1 MKAEAK
7 KRLTKFVNSLFSVV
21 LVVGLLPTWALSN
34 PQQAYAAA
42 ADYTVTAT
50 VDGLDDDT
58 LPVLVGGTDFTP
70 GQPVNADPVY
80 YTDADGNTP
89 LADLAAQKAKQG
101 LSLKWTDAETGK
113 DFSWTETPINKSYE
127 VEGSWVQT
135 QCTVTVNA
143 NDGGKTA
150 KQEVTVP
157 WGKSYASVKGG
168 APATPTYSGWQFLGW
183 YTQDGKQYDFNS
195 KVTES
200 LVVEAK
206 WAVADV
212 TVVPT
217 TNPDN
222 DIDQNLSGT
231 CWVGAT
237 WSWHPAQF
245 ALSNFSGKLAGVTAT
260 GYCADRSA
268 APASNV
274 QATYSATLRSVN
286 KETGE
291 VVYDLYITPPDAT
304 NGKDRNQYGLIGYQ
318 HISAQITLIKN
329 FGGWL
334 EINKSSSNPAISDN
348 NDCYDLEGAEYAVF
362 NQSNQAVA
370 KLTTDANGYAKS
382 GLLPSGEY
390 TVKELKAPKG
400 YALDEEGHQ
409 VRITSGQTTTSN
421 LADEPQNDP
430 AEILLGK
437 YDGETTY
444 NPDENGNL
452 PIGGAKLY
460 GAQYSIEYYDG
471 YYNTEADAQ
480 ASGNPT
486 RKWVMQTNQRG
497 RIIFVNA
504 EKTFD
509 VTDSNGNVIATLPY
523 KVSGDDFYKPDGIPT
538 LPLGTVVIKEIK
550 APNGYNLPEPF
561 GMPQTY
567 VRQITADSTTEEVS
581 SFNSPEQPEPVLRS
595 DVEFTKAASDD
606 SHSLAGV
613 PFKITSKTTH
623 ESHVIVTDENG
634 KASTKASWNKHTQDT
649 NGNDWIM
656 SEDAEGVQGFVAKL
670 LDAAK
675 VLNPTCGVWF
685 GQYTENGETKITD
698 PDDERGALPYDEYT
712 LEELP
717 CDVNAGYQLIK
728 KDFTISRDN
737 SFNADNTVNLGTL
750 TDQDV
755 SISTQAYD
763 KADGDQE
770 VVAEPDVTVVDK
782 VSCDNLQ
789 KGTEYIINGT
799 LMDKATGKPYVDAAG
814 NEVHG
819 SVTFT
824 AKSQEQDA
832 YVEFTFDGSN
842 LTDST
847 ELVVFETIATTENP
861 DRILDNHED
870 INDLGQTVTVKPPV
884 IGTIATDGIDNDKQV
899 VKDTEM
905 VVTDTVAYYGLTPG
919 KQYTLKG
926 ELMDKATGTVL
937 KDAAGNPV
945 TAEKQF
951 TPNATAGTVEIQFT
965 FDGSNL
971 KKDQNLVAFEHVL
984 TKGKEIA
991 THAEITDIPQ
1001 TVTVIEPSIKTTAK
1015 SSQAGHENSDNVVRD
1030 TTATVKDTVE
1040 YKNLV
1045 PGKEYTLI
1053 GKMMDKATGAALLK
1067 ADGTEATG
1075 KATFTPETAN
1085 GNATVEITFDCADLD
1100 GHSLVAFEK
1109 LYRGETTIASHED
1122 IDDVDQ
1128 TVKVDTPLVE
1138 TTATS
1143 SQAGHEGDHNVVR
1156 DTTATVVDTVHYE
1169 GLVIGKTYTVTGKL
1183 MDKSTGKAFVTA
1195 AGNEVTATKE
1205 FTPKAADGDVT
1216 LEFTL
1221 DTSDLEGKELVA
1233 FEKVS
1238 QDGKEIGVHEDI
1250 TDDSQTIKVVP
1261 PTIKTTAT
1269 SNQAG
1274 HEGDKNLVR
1283 DTEATLTDTVKYEG
1297 LVTGKTYTFTGK
1309 VIDKVTGKTLLN
1321 ADGSEVTVSKTITA
1335 DDTYGTVE
1343 LEFTVNCASLDGH
1356 DLVVFEKVYQD
1367 SKEVGSHEDL
1377 NDGDQTVKVVSP
1389 ELATTAIDGIDGDK
1403 NVVKDP
1409 EAEVTDTVE
1418 YKGLVTGKEY
1428 TVTGTIMDKA
1438 TGNPYIDPSTGKEIT
1453 GETTFTP
1460 DDTYG
1465 TVDVKFAFDASQLDE
1480 NSQLVVFEK
1489 ISRNGEEVGGHED
1502 IDDEAQAV
1510 SIIVPEIHTN
1520 AADGLDGDKEVIAD
1534 HKATVV
1540 DTVSY
1545 EKLVPG
1551 KTYVVSGTLMVKET
1565 GEALLDAEGNPVT
1578 ASTEFVPEAPEGTVD
1593 VVFTFDSDL
1602 LAGKE
1607 LVAFE
1612 KLYRNQIEIT
1622 VHEDIDD
1629 EDQTT
1634 TVVPPQ
1640 IGTTATDTADGD
1652 KHMAADPESSITDEI
1667 QYKNLVPGDEYMVAG
1682 ILMDKSTGLP
1692 LLSGEGASAVS
1703 TEDLQKFTDELMA
1716 ACGLDGGSDTVTVD
1730 DQAFGEGFEVTATDN
1745 GYEYTD
1751 ELGVKHVL
1759 AKGDE
1764 GWKLT
1769 ELEGTI
1775 ETEVGTYTDD
1785 QVTVTKGEA
1794 TLPLN
1799 PDYEAIA
1806 KVMQENPDIVSCL
1819 SIQKTTFT
1827 PEEQTGSVSMDFPIN
1842 SIYNEDTETVVFEFL
1857 FKGSELIAHESDI
1870 DNEGQTVEIVTPK
1883 LSTTATDKTDG
1894 DHTLLPSR
1902 EATVVDHVEYTD
1914 LIPGKEYTIEG
1925 VLMDKSTGTEL
1936 IVGDGKVTAVATF
1949 VPNHADGSVD
1959 LEFTFDAS
1967 ELGGKDLVAFEVA
1980 YKDGIQIA
1988 DHQDINDE
1996 GQTVSV
2002 SPVVDNG
2009 QDTPGDGYSKTGVDM
2024 TLVYALIAALV
2035 ALAGGAGAYA
2045 LRQRKLAAAEG
2056 KEEDG
2061 SDKE

>member
-7 KRLTKFVNSLFSVV
+7 KRLTQFVNSLFAVV

-34 PQQAYAAA
+34 PQQAYAAP

-80 YTDADGNTP
+80 YTDANGNTP

-101 LSLKWTDAETGK
+101 LSLKWIDAETGK

-127 VEGSWVQT
+127 VEGTWVQT

-168 APATPTYSGWQFLGW
+168 APATPTYTGWQFLGW
-183 YTQDGKQYDFNS
+183 YTKDGKQYDFNS
-195 KVTES
+195 TVTES
-200 LVVEAK
+200 VVVEAK

-217 TNPDN
+217 TNPDA
-222 DIDQNLSGT
+222 DVDQTLSGT
-231 CWVGAT
+231 CWIGAT

-245 ALSNFSGKLAGVTAT
+245 ALSNFSGKLAGVSAT

-268 APASNV
+268 APASNM
-274 QATYSATLRSVN
+274 QATYSATLKSVN
-286 KETGE
+286 VETGE

-318 HISAQITLIKN
+318 HISAQVTLIKN
-329 FGGWL
+329 FGGWI
-334 EINKSSSNPAISDN
+334 EVNKSSSNPAISDN

-370 KLTTDANGYAKS
+370 KLTTDKNGYAKS

-409 VRITSGQTTTSN
+409 VRVTSGQTTTSN
-421 LADEPQNDP
+421 LVDKPQSDP
-430 AEILLGK
+430 VGTLLGK
-437 YDGETTY
+437 YDGEKTY
-444 NPDENGNL
+444 NGEKNL
-452 PIGGAKLY
+452 PLGSASLY
-460 GAQYSIEYYDG
+460 GAQYSVEYYDG
-471 YYNTEADAQ
+471 YYDSVADAE

-486 RKWVMQTNQRG
+486 RKWVLQTDEDG
-497 RIIFVNA
+497 YVNLRYA
-504 EKTFD
+504 DQSFEVHD
-509 VTDSNGNVIATLPY
+509 ANGNVTATLPY
-523 KVSGDDFYKPDGIPT
+523 KVSGDDFYRAANGAIS
-538 LPLGTVVIKEIK
+538 LPLGTAVIKEIK
-550 APNGYNLPEPF
+550 APKGYNLPKPF
-561 GMPQTY
+561 GMDQSF
-567 VRQITADSTTEEVS
+567 VRQITVDGNIDVVHSYNA
-581 SFNSPEQPEPVLRS
+581 PEQAEPVFRS
-595 DVEFTKAASDD
+595 DLEFTKAASDD

-613 PFKITSKTTH
+613 PFKITSKTTG

-656 SEDAEGVQGFVAKL
+656 SEDTEGIQGFVAKL

-675 VLNPTCGVWF
+675 VLDPTCGVWF
-685 GQYTENGETKITD
+685 GQYTDGDETKITD

-717 CDVNAGYQLIK
+717 CDANAGYQLIK
-728 KDFTISRDN
+728 KDFTVSRDN
-737 SFNADNTVNLGTL
+737 TFNADNTVNLGTL

-782 VSCDNLQ
+782 VSCDNIQ

-832 YVEFTFDGSN
+832 FVEFTFDGSN

-847 ELVVFETIATTENP
+847 ELVVFETIATTESP

-926 ELMDKATGTVL
+926 ELMDKATGAVL

-951 TPNATAGTVEIQFT
+951 IPNATAGTVEILFT
-965 FDGSNL
+965 FNGSNL
-971 KKDQNLVAFEHVL
+971 KKDQSLVAFEHVL

-1015 SSQAGHENSDNVVRD
+1015 SSQAGHEGDKNVVRD

-1053 GKMMDKATGAALLK
+1053 GKMMDKATGNALLK
-1067 ADGTEATG
+1067 ADGSEVTG
-1075 KATFTPETAN
+1075 KATFTPESSN
-1085 GNATVEITFDCADLD
+1085 GTATVEITFDCADLD

-1122 IDDVDQ
+1122 IDD
-1128 TVKVDTPLVE
+1128 
-1138 TTATS
+1138 
-1143 SQAGHEGDHNVVR
+1143 
-1156 DTTATVVDTVHYE
+1156 
-1169 GLVIGKTYTVTGKL
+1169 
-1183 MDKSTGKAFVTA
+1183 
-1195 AGNEVTATKE
+1195 
-1205 FTPKAADGDVT
+1205 
-1216 LEFTL
+1216 
-1221 DTSDLEGKELVA
+1221 
-1233 FEKVS
+1233 
-1238 QDGKEIGVHEDI
+1238 
-1250 TDDSQTIKVVP
+1250 
-1261 PTIKTTAT
+1261 
-1269 SNQAG
+1269 
-1274 HEGDKNLVR
+1274 
-1283 DTEATLTDTVKYEG
+1283 
-1297 LVTGKTYTFTGK
+1297 
-1309 VIDKVTGKTLLN
+1309 
-1321 ADGSEVTVSKTITA
+1321 
-1335 DDTYGTVE
+1335 
-1343 LEFTVNCASLDGH
+1343 
-1356 DLVVFEKVYQD
+1356 
-1367 SKEVGSHEDL
+1367 
-1377 NDGDQTVKVVSP
+1377 GDQTVTVISP

-1428 TVTGTIMDKA
+1428 KITGTIMDKA

-1489 ISRNGEEVGGHED
+1489 ISRNGEEIGGHEDIDDGDQTVTVISPELATTAIDGIDGDKNVVKDPEAEVTDTVEYKGLVTGKEYKITGTIMDKATGNPYIDPSTGKEITGETTFTPDDTYGTVDVKFAFDASQLDENSQLVVFEKISRNGEEIGGHED

-1510 SIIVPEIHTN
+1510 SIVVPEIHTN

-1534 HKATVV
+1534 HKASVV

-1545 EKLVPG
+1545 DNLVPG
-1551 KTYVVSGTLMVKET
+1551 KEYKVSGTLMVKET
-1565 GEALLDAEGNPVT
+1565 GEALLDVDGNPVT
-1578 ASTEFVPEAPEGTVD
+1578 ASTTFTPEKPKGSVD
-1593 VVFTFDSDL
+1593 VVFEFDADL
-1602 LAGKE
+1602 LAGKK

-1667 QYKNLVPGDEYMVAG
+1667 QYKNLVPGDEYQVAG
-1682 ILMDKSTGLP
+1682 ILMDKATGLP
-1692 LLSGEGASAVS
+1692 LLSGEGASAIS
-1703 TEDLQKFTDELMA
+1703 AEDLQKFADDLKA
-1716 ACGLDGGSDTVTVD
+1716 ACELDSADMSNSK
-1730 DQAFGEGFEVTATDN
+1730 E
-1745 GYEYTD
+1745 
-1751 ELGVKHVL
+1751 
-1759 AKGDE
+1759 
-1764 GWKLT
+1764 
-1769 ELEGTI
+1769 I
-1775 ETEVGTYTDD
+1775 GTYTDD
-1785 QVTVTKGEA
+1785 QVKLTKD
-1794 TLPLN
+1794 TPVLPLN

-1819 SIQKTTFT
+1819 SIQKKTFT
-1827 PEEQTGSVSMDFPIN
+1827 PEEQSGTVSMDFPIN

-1857 FKGSELIAHESDI
+1857 FKGSELIANESDI
-1870 DNEGQTVEIVTPK
+1870 QNEGQTVEIVTPK

-1925 VLMDKSTGTEL
+1925 VLMDKATGTEL

-1949 VPNHADGSVD
+1949 VPNKANGSVD

-1967 ELGGKDLVAFEVA
+1967 ELGGKDLVAFEIA

-1988 DHQDINDE
+1988 DHQDIDDE
-1996 GQTVSV
+1996 AQTVTV
-2002 SPVVDNG
+2002 SEPDDNTF
-2009 QDTPGDGYSKTGVDM
+2009 DTPGGDGYSKTGVDM
-2024 TLVYALIAALV
+2024 TLIYALIAALI

-2045 LRQRKLAAAEG
+2045 YRHRKLAAAEG
-2056 KEEDG
+2056 KTDGESDEE
-2061 SDKE
+2061 

>member
-1 MKAEAK
+1 MKAETK
-7 KRLTKFVNSLFSVV
+7 KRLTQFVNSLFAVV

-34 PQQAYAAA
+34 PQQAYAAP

-80 YTDADGNTP
+80 YTDANGNTP

-101 LSLKWTDAETGK
+101 LSLKWIDAKTGK

-127 VEGSWVQT
+127 VEGTWVQT

-168 APATPTYSGWQFLGW
+168 APATPTYTGWQFLGW
-183 YTQDGKQYDFNS
+183 YTKDGKQYDFNS

-200 LVVEAK
+200 VVVEAK

-217 TNPDN
+217 TNPDA
-222 DIDQNLSGT
+222 DVDQTLSGT
-231 CWVGAT
+231 CWIGAT

-245 ALSNFSGKLAGVTAT
+245 ALSNFSGKLAGVSAT

-268 APASNV
+268 APPSNV
-274 QATYSATLRSVN
+274 QATYSATLKSVN
-286 KETGE
+286 VETGE

-318 HISAQITLIKN
+318 HISAQVTLIKN
-329 FGGWL
+329 FGGWI
-334 EINKSSSNPAISDN
+334 EVNKSSSNPAISDN

-370 KLTTDANGYAKS
+370 KLTTNANGYAKS

-409 VRITSGQTTTSN
+409 VRVTSGQTTTSN
-421 LADEPQNDP
+421 LVDMPQCDP
-430 AEILLGK
+430 VGTLLGK
-437 YDGETTY
+437 YDGEKTY
-444 NPDENGNL
+444 NGEKNL
-452 PIGGAKLY
+452 PLGSASLY
-460 GAQYSIEYYDG
+460 GAQYSVEYYDG
-471 YYNTEADAQ
+471 YYDSVADAE

-486 RKWVMQTNQRG
+486 RKWVLQTDEDGYINLRYADQS
-497 RIIFVNA
+497 FEVHDA
-504 EKTFD
+504 
-509 VTDSNGNVIATLPY
+509 NGNVTATLPY
-523 KVSGDDFYKPDGIPT
+523 KVSGDDFYRAANGAIS
-538 LPLGTVVIKEIK
+538 LPLGTAVIKEIK
-550 APNGYNLPEPF
+550 APKGYNLPKPF
-561 GMPQTY
+561 GMDQSF
-567 VRQITADSTTEEVS
+567 VRQITGDGNMDVVHSYNA
-581 SFNSPEQPEPVLRS
+581 PEQAEPVFRS
-595 DVEFTKAASDD
+595 DLEFTKAASDD

-613 PFKITSKTTH
+613 PFKITSKTTG

-634 KASTKASWNKHTQDT
+634 KASTEASWNKHTQDT

-656 SEDAEGVQGFVAKL
+656 SEDVEGIQGFVAKL

-675 VLNPTCGVWF
+675 VLDPTCGVWF
-685 GQYTENGETKITD
+685 GQYTDGDETKITD
-698 PDDERGALPYDEYT
+698 PDDERGALPYDEYI

-717 CDVNAGYQLIK
+717 CDANTGYQLIK
-728 KDFTISRDN
+728 KDFTVSRDN

-832 YVEFTFDGSN
+832 YVEFSFDGSN
-842 LTDST
+842 LMDST
-847 ELVVFETIATTENP
+847 ELVVFEDLATTESP
-861 DRILDNHED
+861 DRILADHKELS
-870 INDLGQTVTVKPPV
+870 DLGQTVTVKPPV

-926 ELMDKATGTVL
+926 ELMDKATGAVL

-951 TPNATAGTVEIQFT
+951 TPNATAGTVELQFS

-984 TKGKEIA
+984 TKDKEIA
-991 THAEITDIPQ
+991 THAEINDIPQ

-1045 PGKEYTLI
+1045 PGKEYTLV
-1053 GKMMDKATGAALLK
+1053 GKMMDKATGTALLK

-1075 KATFTPETAN
+1075 KAIFTPETAN
-1085 GNATVEITFDCADLD
+1085 GTATVEITFDCADLD

-1109 LYRGETTIASHED
+1109 LYRGEITIASHED

-1143 SQAGHEGDHNVVR
+1143 SQAGHD
-1156 DTTATVVDTVHYE
+1156 
-1169 GLVIGKTYTVTGKL
+1169 
-1183 MDKSTGKAFVTA
+1183 
-1195 AGNEVTATKE
+1195 
-1205 FTPKAADGDVT
+1205 
-1216 LEFTL
+1216 
-1221 DTSDLEGKELVA
+1221 
-1233 FEKVS
+1233 
-1238 QDGKEIGVHEDI
+1238 
-1250 TDDSQTIKVVP
+1250 
-1261 PTIKTTAT
+1261 
-1269 SNQAG
+1269 
-1274 HEGDKNLVR
+1274 GDKNIVR
-1283 DTEATLTDTVKYEG
+1283 DTEATLTDTVESKG
-1297 LVTGKTYTFTGK
+1297 LVTGKEYTFTGT
-1309 VIDKVTGKTLLN
+1309 VIDKVTGKALLN
-1321 ADGSEVTVSKTITA
+1321 ADGSEVTASKTIKA
-1335 DDTYGTVE
+1335 ADTYGTVE
-1343 LEFTVNCASLDGH
+1343 LEFTLNCASLDGH
-1356 DLVVFEKVYQD
+1356 ELVVFEKIYQD
-1367 SKEVGSHEDL
+1367 GKEIGSHEDL
-1377 NDGDQTVKVVSP
+1377 NDGDQTVTVISP

-1428 TVTGTIMDKA
+1428 KITGTIMDKA

-1460 DDTYG
+1460 DDTCG

-1489 ISRNGEEVGGHED
+1489 ISRNGEEIGGHED

-1510 SIIVPEIHTN
+1510 SIVVPEIHTN

-1545 EKLVPG
+1545 ENLVPG
-1551 KTYVVSGTLMVKET
+1551 KEYKVSGTLMVKET
-1565 GEALLDAEGNPVT
+1565 GEALLDADGNPVT
-1578 ASTEFVPEAPEGTVD
+1578 ASTTFTPEKPEGSVD
-1593 VVFTFDSDL
+1593 VVLEFDADL
-1602 LAGKE
+1602 LAGKK

-1667 QYKNLVPGDEYMVAG
+1667 QFKNLVPGDEYQVAG
-1682 ILMDKSTGLP
+1682 ILMDKATGLP
-1692 LLSGEGASAVS
+1692 LLSGEGASAIS
-1703 TEDLQKFTDELMA
+1703 AEDLQKFADDLKA
-1716 ACGLDGGSDTVTVD
+1716 ACGLDSGDVSAIEIDGK
-1730 DQAFGEGFEVTATDN
+1730 AFGDGHEVKLVAGKYEWSDDN
-1745 GYEYTD
+1745 GSGQYLEKTD
-1751 ELGVKHVL
+1751 
-1759 AKGDE
+1759 D
-1764 GWKLT
+1764 GWKLV
-1769 ELEGTI
+1769 EFSDSADMSNSNEI
-1775 ETEVGTYTDD
+1775 GTYTDD
-1785 QVTVTKGEA
+1785 QVKLTKD
-1794 TLPLN
+1794 TPVLPLN

-1819 SIQKTTFT
+1819 SIQKKTFT
-1827 PEEQTGSVSMDFPIN
+1827 PEEQSGTVSMDFPIN

-1857 FKGSELIAHESDI
+1857 FKGSELIANESDI
-1870 DNEGQTVEIVTPK
+1870 QNEGQTVEIVTPK

-1925 VLMDKSTGTEL
+1925 VLMDKATGTEL

-1949 VPNHADGSVD
+1949 VPNKANGSVD

-1988 DHQDINDE
+1988 DHQDIDDK

-2002 SPVVDNG
+2002 SEPDDNTF
-2009 QDTPGDGYSKTGVDM
+2009 DTTDGDGYSKTGVDM
-2024 TLVYALIAALV
+2024 TLIYALIAALV

-2045 LRQRKLAAAEG
+2045 YRHRKLAAVEG
-2056 KEEDG
+2056 KTDGESDEE
-2061 SDKE
+2061 

>member
-7 KRLTKFVNSLFSVV
+7 KRLTQFVNSLFAVV

-34 PQQAYAAA
+34 PQQAYAAP

-80 YTDADGNTP
+80 YTDENGNTP

-168 APATPTYSGWQFLGW
+168 APSTPTYTGWQFLGW

-195 KVTES
+195 TVTES
-200 LVVEAK
+200 VVVEAK

-217 TNPDN
+217 TNPDA
-222 DIDQNLSGT
+222 DVDQTLSGT
-231 CWVGAT
+231 CWIGAT

-245 ALSNFSGKLAGVTAT
+245 ALSNFSGKLAGVSAT

-274 QATYSATLRSVN
+274 QATYSATLKSVN
-286 KETGE
+286 VETGE

-318 HISAQITLIKN
+318 HISAQVTLIKN
-329 FGGWL
+329 FGGWV
-334 EINKSSSNPAISDN
+334 EINKSSSNPAISDG
-348 NDCYDLEGAEYAVF
+348 NDCYDLAGAEYAVY
-362 NQSNQAVA
+362 NSSNQAVA
-370 KLTTDANGYAKS
+370 KLTTDENGYAKS

-421 LADEPQNDP
+421 LVDEPQNDP
-430 AEILLGK
+430 AAILLGK

-471 YYNTEADAQ
+471 YYNTEAEAQ

-497 RIIFVNA
+497 RIIFANA

-567 VRQITADSTTEEVS
+567 VRQITADGTTEKVS

-613 PFKITSKTTH
+613 PFKITSKTTT

-656 SEDAEGVQGFVAKL
+656 SEDAEGIQGFVAKL

-675 VLNPTCGVWF
+675 VLDPTCGVWF
-685 GQYTENGETKITD
+685 GQYTDGDETKITD

-717 CDVNAGYQLIK
+717 CDANAGYQLIK
-728 KDFTISRDN
+728 KDFTVSRDN
-737 SFNADNTVNLGTL
+737 SFNVDNTVNLGTL

-782 VSCDNLQ
+782 VSCDNIQ

-832 YVEFTFDGSN
+832 YVEFSFDGSN

-847 ELVVFETIATTENP
+847 ELVVFEDLATTDNP
-861 DRILDNHED
+861 DRILADHKELSD
-870 INDLGQTVTVKPPV
+870 QGQTVTVKPPV

-905 VVTDTVAYYGLTPG
+905 IVTDTVAYYGLTPG
-919 KQYTLKG
+919 KQYMLKG
-926 ELMDKATGTVL
+926 ELMDKATGAVL

-951 TPNATAGTVEIQFT
+951 IPNATAGTVEIQFT
-965 FDGSNL
+965 FNGSNL
-971 KKDQNLVAFEHVL
+971 KKDQSLVAFEHVL

-1015 SSQAGHENSDNVVRD
+1015 SSQAGHEGDKNVVRD

-1053 GKMMDKATGAALLK
+1053 GKMMDKATGNALLK
-1067 ADGTEATG
+1067 ADGSEVTG
-1075 KATFTPETAN
+1075 KATFTPESSN
-1085 GNATVEITFDCADLD
+1085 GTATVEITFDCADLD

-1143 SQAGHEGDHNVVR
+1143 SQAGHD
-1156 DTTATVVDTVHYE
+1156 
-1169 GLVIGKTYTVTGKL
+1169 
-1183 MDKSTGKAFVTA
+1183 
-1195 AGNEVTATKE
+1195 
-1205 FTPKAADGDVT
+1205 
-1216 LEFTL
+1216 
-1221 DTSDLEGKELVA
+1221 
-1233 FEKVS
+1233 
-1238 QDGKEIGVHEDI
+1238 
-1250 TDDSQTIKVVP
+1250 
-1261 PTIKTTAT
+1261 
-1269 SNQAG
+1269 
-1274 HEGDKNLVR
+1274 GDKNIVR
-1283 DTEATLTDTVKYEG
+1283 DTEATLTDTVEYKG
-1297 LVTGKTYTFTGK
+1297 LVTGKEYTFTGT
-1309 VIDKVTGKTLLN
+1309 VIDKVTGKALLN
-1321 ADGSEVTVSKTITA
+1321 ADGSEVTASKTIKA
-1335 DDTYGTVE
+1335 ADTYGTVE
-1343 LEFTVNCASLDGH
+1343 LEFTLNCASLDGH
-1356 DLVVFEKVYQD
+1356 ELVVFEKIYQD
-1367 SKEVGSHEDL
+1367 GKEIGSHEDL
-1377 NDGDQTVKVVSP
+1377 NDGDQTVTVISP
-1389 ELATTAIDGIDGDK
+1389 ELTTTAIDGIDGDK

-1428 TVTGTIMDKA
+1428 KITGTIMDKA

-1465 TVDVKFAFDASQLDE
+1465 TVDVKFAFDASLLDE

-1489 ISRNGEEVGGHED
+1489 ISRNGEEIGGHED

-1510 SIIVPEIHTN
+1510 SIVVPEIHTN

-1540 DTVSY
+1540 DSISY
-1545 EKLVPG
+1545 DNLVPG
-1551 KTYVVSGTLMVKET
+1551 KEYKVSGTLMVKET
-1565 GEALLDAEGNPVT
+1565 GKALLDADGNPIT
-1578 ASTEFVPEAPEGTVD
+1578 ASTTFTPEKPNGSVD
-1593 VVFTFDSDL
+1593 VVFEFDADL
-1602 LAGKE
+1602 LAGKK

-1612 KLYRNQIEIT
+1612 KLLRNGIEIT
-1622 VHEDIDD
+1622 FHEDIDD
-1629 EDQTT
+1629 EDQTVE
-1634 TVVPPQ
+1634 VVPPEV
-1640 IGTTATDTADGD
+1640 GTTATDTADGD
-1652 KHMAADPESSITDEI
+1652 KHMSADPESSITDEI
-1667 QYKNLVPGDEYMVAG
+1667 AYKNLIPGDEYQVAG
-1682 ILMDKSTGLP
+1682 ILMDKATGLP
-1692 LLSGEGASAVS
+1692 LLSGEGAPAIPA
-1703 TEDLQKFTDELMA
+1703 EDLQKFTDDLKA
-1716 ACGLDGGSDTVTVD
+1716 ACGLGSGNVSAIEVDGK
-1730 DQAFGEGFEVTATDN
+1730 AFGEGHEVKLVAGKYEWSDDN
-1745 GYEYTD
+1745 GSGQYLEKTD
-1751 ELGVKHVL
+1751 
-1759 AKGDE
+1759 D
-1764 GWKLT
+1764 GWKLV
-1769 ELEGTI
+1769 EFSDSADMSNSKEI
-1775 ETEVGTYTDD
+1775 GTYTDD
-1785 QVTVTKGEA
+1785 QVKLTKD
-1794 TLPLN
+1794 TPVLPLN

-1819 SIQKTTFT
+1819 SIQKKTFT
-1827 PEEQTGSVSMDFPIN
+1827 PEEQSGTVSMDFPIN

-1857 FKGSELIAHESDI
+1857 FKGSELIANESDI
-1870 DNEGQTVEIVTPK
+1870 QNEGQTVEIVTPK

-1949 VPNHADGSVD
+1949 VPNKANGSVD

-1988 DHQDINDE
+1988 DHQDIDDK

-2002 SPVVDNG
+2002 SEPDDNTF
-2009 QDTPGDGYSKTGVDM
+2009 DTPDGDGYSKTGVDM
-2024 TLVYALIAALV
+2024 TLIYALIAALV

-2045 LRQRKLAAAEG
+2045 YRHRKLAAVEG
-2056 KEEDG
+2056 KTDGKSDEE
-2061 SDKE
+2061 

>member
-1 MKAEAK
+1 M
-7 KRLTKFVNSLFSVV
+7 
-21 LVVGLLPTWALSN
+21 
-34 PQQAYAAA
+34 
-42 ADYTVTAT
+42 
-50 VDGLDDDT
+50 
-58 LPVLVGGTDFTP
+58 
-70 GQPVNADPVY
+70 
-80 YTDADGNTP
+80 
-89 LADLAAQKAKQG
+89 
-101 LSLKWTDAETGK
+101 SLKWIDAETGK

-127 VEGSWVQT
+127 VEGTWVQT

-168 APATPTYSGWQFLGW
+168 APATPTYTGWQFLGW
-183 YTQDGKQYDFNS
+183 YTKDGKQYDFNS
-195 KVTES
+195 TVTES
-200 LVVEAK
+200 VVVEAK

-217 TNPDN
+217 TNPYADV
-222 DIDQNLSGT
+222 DQTLSGT
-231 CWVGAT
+231 CWIGAT

-245 ALSNFSGKLAGVTAT
+245 ALSNFSGKLAGVSAT

-274 QATYSATLRSVN
+274 QATYSATLKSVN
-286 KETGE
+286 VETGE

-318 HISAQITLIKN
+318 HISAQVTLIKN
-329 FGGWL
+329 FGGWV
-334 EINKSSSNPAISDN
+334 EINKSSSNPAISDG
-348 NDCYDLEGAEYAVF
+348 NDCYDLAGAEYAVY
-362 NQSNQAVA
+362 NSSNQAVA
-370 KLTTDANGYAKS
+370 KLTTDENGYAKS

-421 LADEPQNDP
+421 LVDKPQSDP
-430 AEILLGK
+430 VGALLGK
-437 YDGETTY
+437 YDGEKTY
-444 NPDENGNL
+444 TGEGNL
-452 PIGGAKLY
+452 PLGSAKLY

-471 YYNTEADAQ
+471 YYNTEAEAQ

-486 RKWVMQTNQRG
+486 RKWILQTDEDG
-497 RIIFVNA
+497 YVNLRYA
-504 EKTFD
+504 DQSFD
-509 VTDSNGNVIATLPY
+509 VHDADGNVIATLPY
-523 KVSGDDFYKPDGIPT
+523 KVSGDDFYRAANGAIS
-538 LPLGTVVIKEIK
+538 LPLGTAIIKEIK
-550 APNGYNLPEPF
+550 APQGYNLPQPF
-561 GMPQTY
+561 GMDQVF
-567 VRQITADSTTEEVS
+567 VRQITSDGNLDVVHSYNAPEVA
-581 SFNSPEQPEPVLRS
+581 EPIMRS

-613 PFKITSKTTH
+613 PFKITSKTTT

-656 SEDAEGVQGFVAKL
+656 SEDAEGIQGFVAKL

-675 VLNPTCGVWF
+675 VLDPTCGVWF
-685 GQYTENGETKITD
+685 GQYTDGDETKITD

-717 CDVNAGYQLIK
+717 CDANAGYQLIK
-728 KDFTISRDN
+728 KDFTVSRDN
-737 SFNADNTVNLGTL
+737 TFNADNTVNLGTL

-755 SISTQAYD
+755 SITTQAYD

-770 VVAEPDVTVVDK
+770 VVAEPDVTVIDK
-782 VSCDNLQ
+782 ISCDNLQ

-832 YVEFTFDGSN
+832 YVEFSFDGSN

-847 ELVVFETIATTENP
+847 ELVVFEDLATTDNP
-861 DRILDNHED
+861 DRILADHKELSD
-870 INDLGQTVTVKPPV
+870 QGQTVTVKPPV

-905 VVTDTVAYYGLTPG
+905 IVTDTVAYYGLTPG
-919 KQYTLKG
+919 KQYMLKG
-926 ELMDKATGTVL
+926 ELMDKATGAVL

-984 TKGKEIA
+984 TKDKEIA
-991 THAEITDIPQ
+991 THAEINDIPQ
-1001 TVTVIEPSIKTTAK
+1001 TVTVI
-1015 SSQAGHENSDNVVRD
+1015 
-1030 TTATVKDTVE
+1030 
-1040 YKNLV
+1040 
-1045 PGKEYTLI
+1045 
-1053 GKMMDKATGAALLK
+1053 
-1067 ADGTEATG
+1067 
-1075 KATFTPETAN
+1075 
-1085 GNATVEITFDCADLD
+1085 
-1100 GHSLVAFEK
+1100 
-1109 LYRGETTIASHED
+1109 
-1122 IDDVDQ
+1122 
-1128 TVKVDTPLVE
+1128 
-1138 TTATS
+1138 
-1143 SQAGHEGDHNVVR
+1143 
-1156 DTTATVVDTVHYE
+1156 
-1169 GLVIGKTYTVTGKL
+1169 
-1183 MDKSTGKAFVTA
+1183 
-1195 AGNEVTATKE
+1195 
-1205 FTPKAADGDVT
+1205 
-1216 LEFTL
+1216 
-1221 DTSDLEGKELVA
+1221 
-1233 FEKVS
+1233 
-1238 QDGKEIGVHEDI
+1238 
-1250 TDDSQTIKVVP
+1250 
-1261 PTIKTTAT
+1261 
-1269 SNQAG
+1269 
-1274 HEGDKNLVR
+1274 
-1283 DTEATLTDTVKYEG
+1283 
-1297 LVTGKTYTFTGK
+1297 
-1309 VIDKVTGKTLLN
+1309 
-1321 ADGSEVTVSKTITA
+1321 
-1335 DDTYGTVE
+1335 
-1343 LEFTVNCASLDGH
+1343 
-1356 DLVVFEKVYQD
+1356 
-1367 SKEVGSHEDL
+1367 
-1377 NDGDQTVKVVSP
+1377 SP

-1428 TVTGTIMDKA
+1428 KITGTIMDKA

-1489 ISRNGEEVGGHED
+1489 ISRNGEEIGGHED

-1510 SIIVPEIHTN
+1510 SIVVPEIHTN

-1545 EKLVPG
+1545 ENLVPG
-1551 KTYVVSGTLMVKET
+1551 KEYKVSGTLMVKET
-1565 GEALLDAEGNPVT
+1565 GEALLDADGNPIT
-1578 ASTEFVPEAPEGTVD
+1578 ASTTFTPEKPEGSVD
-1593 VVFTFDSDL
+1593 VVFEFDADL
-1602 LAGKE
+1602 LAGKK

-1667 QYKNLVPGDEYMVAG
+1667 QFKNLVPGDEYQVAG
-1682 ILMDKSTGLP
+1682 ILMDKATGLP
-1692 LLSGEGASAVS
+1692 LLSGEGASAIS
-1703 TEDLQKFTDELMA
+1703 AEDLQKFADDLKA
-1716 ACGLDGGSDTVTVD
+1716 ACGLDSGDVSAIEIDGK
-1730 DQAFGEGFEVTATDN
+1730 AFGDGHEVKLVAGKYEWSDDN
-1745 GYEYTD
+1745 GSGQYLEKTD
-1751 ELGVKHVL
+1751 
-1759 AKGDE
+1759 D
-1764 GWKLT
+1764 GWKLV
-1769 ELEGTI
+1769 EFSDSADMSNSKEI
-1775 ETEVGTYTDD
+1775 GTYTDD
-1785 QVTVTKGEA
+1785 QVKLTKD
-1794 TLPLN
+1794 TPVLPLN

-1806 KVMQENPDIVSCL
+1806 KAMQENPDIVSCL
-1819 SIQKTTFT
+1819 SIQKKTFT
-1827 PEEQTGSVSMDFPIN
+1827 PEEQSGTVSMDFPIN

-1870 DNEGQTVEIVTPK
+1870 KNKGQTVEIVTPK

-1902 EATVVDHVEYTD
+1902 ETTVVDHVEYTD

-1949 VPNHADGSVD
+1949 VPNKANGSVD

-1988 DHQDINDE
+1988 DHQDIDDE

-2002 SPVVDNG
+2002 SEPDDNTV
-2009 QDTPGDGYSKTGVDM
+2009 DTPDGDGYSKTGVDM
-2024 TLVYALIAALV
+2024 TLIYALIAALV

-2045 LRQRKLAAAEG
+2045 YRHRKLAAVEG
-2056 KEEDG
+2056 KTDGESDEE
-2061 SDKE
+2061 

>member
-7 KRLTKFVNSLFSVV
+7 KRLTQFVNSLFAVV

-34 PQQAYAAA
+34 PQQAYAAP

-50 VDGLDDDT
+50 VDGLGVDT

-70 GQPVNADPVY
+70 GQPVNADPVC
-80 YTDADGNTP
+80 YTDANGNTP

-101 LSLKWTDAETGK
+101 LSLKWIDAETGK

-127 VEGSWVQT
+127 VEGTWVQT

-168 APATPTYSGWQFLGW
+168 APATPTYTGWQFLGW
-183 YTQDGKQYDFNS
+183 YTEDGKQYDFNS
-195 KVTES
+195 TVTES
-200 LVVEAK
+200 VVVEAK

-217 TNPDN
+217 TNPYADV
-222 DIDQNLSGT
+222 DQTLSGT
-231 CWVGAT
+231 CWIGAT

-245 ALSNFSGKLAGVTAT
+245 ALSNFSGKLAGVSAT

-274 QATYSATLRSVN
+274 QATYSATLKSVN
-286 KETGE
+286 VETGE

-318 HISAQITLIKN
+318 HISAQVTLIKN
-329 FGGWL
+329 FGGWV
-334 EINKSSSNPAISDN
+334 EINKSSSNPAISDG
-348 NDCYDLEGAEYAVF
+348 NDCYDLAGAEYAVY
-362 NQSNQAVA
+362 NSSNQAVA
-370 KLTTDANGYAKS
+370 KLTTDENGYAKS

-421 LADEPQNDP
+421 LVDNPQSDP
-430 AEILLGK
+430 VGALLGK
-437 YDGETTY
+437 YDGEKTY
-444 NPDENGNL
+444 TGEGNL
-452 PIGGAKLY
+452 PLGSAKLY

-471 YYNTEADAQ
+471 YYNTEAEAQ

-486 RKWVMQTNQRG
+486 RKWILQTDEDG
-497 RIIFVNA
+497 YVNLRYA
-504 EKTFD
+504 DQSFD
-509 VTDSNGNVIATLPY
+509 VHDADGNVIATLPY
-523 KVSGDDFYKPDGIPT
+523 KVSGDDFYRDANGAIS
-538 LPLGTVVIKEIK
+538 LPLGTAIIKEIK
-550 APNGYNLPEPF
+550 APQGYNLPQPF
-561 GMPQTY
+561 GMDQVF
-567 VRQITADSTTEEVS
+567 VRQITSDGNLDVVHSYNAPEVA
-581 SFNSPEQPEPVLRS
+581 EPIMRS

-656 SEDAEGVQGFVAKL
+656 SEDTEGIQGFVAKL

-675 VLNPTCGVWF
+675 VLDPTCGVWF
-685 GQYTENGETKITD
+685 GQYTDGDETKITD

-717 CDVNAGYQLIK
+717 CDANAGYQLIK
-728 KDFTISRDN
+728 KDFTVSRDN
-737 SFNADNTVNLGTL
+737 TFNADNTVNLGTL

-782 VSCDNLQ
+782 VSCDNIQ

-832 YVEFTFDGSN
+832 YVEFSFDGSN

-847 ELVVFETIATTENP
+847 ELVMFEDLATTDNP
-861 DRILDNHED
+861 DRILADHKELSD
-870 INDLGQTVTVKPPV
+870 QGQTVTVKPPV

-899 VKDTEM
+899 VKD
-905 VVTDTVAYYGLTPG
+905 
-919 KQYTLKG
+919 
-926 ELMDKATGTVL
+926 
-937 KDAAGNPV
+937 
-945 TAEKQF
+945 
-951 TPNATAGTVEIQFT
+951 
-965 FDGSNL
+965 
-971 KKDQNLVAFEHVL
+971 
-984 TKGKEIA
+984 
-991 THAEITDIPQ
+991 
-1001 TVTVIEPSIKTTAK
+1001 
-1015 SSQAGHENSDNVVRD
+1015 
-1030 TTATVKDTVE
+1030 
-1040 YKNLV
+1040 
-1045 PGKEYTLI
+1045 
-1053 GKMMDKATGAALLK
+1053 
-1067 ADGTEATG
+1067 
-1075 KATFTPETAN
+1075 
-1085 GNATVEITFDCADLD
+1085 
-1100 GHSLVAFEK
+1100 
-1109 LYRGETTIASHED
+1109 
-1122 IDDVDQ
+1122 
-1128 TVKVDTPLVE
+1128 
-1138 TTATS
+1138 
-1143 SQAGHEGDHNVVR
+1143 
-1156 DTTATVVDTVHYE
+1156 
-1169 GLVIGKTYTVTGKL
+1169 
-1183 MDKSTGKAFVTA
+1183 
-1195 AGNEVTATKE
+1195 
-1205 FTPKAADGDVT
+1205 
-1216 LEFTL
+1216 
-1221 DTSDLEGKELVA
+1221 
-1233 FEKVS
+1233 
-1238 QDGKEIGVHEDI
+1238 
-1250 TDDSQTIKVVP
+1250 
-1261 PTIKTTAT
+1261 
-1269 SNQAG
+1269 
-1274 HEGDKNLVR
+1274 
-1283 DTEATLTDTVKYEG
+1283 
-1297 LVTGKTYTFTGK
+1297 
-1309 VIDKVTGKTLLN
+1309 
-1321 ADGSEVTVSKTITA
+1321 
-1335 DDTYGTVE
+1335 
-1343 LEFTVNCASLDGH
+1343 
-1356 DLVVFEKVYQD
+1356 
-1367 SKEVGSHEDL
+1367 
-1377 NDGDQTVKVVSP
+1377 
-1389 ELATTAIDGIDGDK
+1389 
-1403 NVVKDP
+1403 P

-1428 TVTGTIMDKA
+1428 KITGTIMDKA

-1489 ISRNGEEVGGHED
+1489 ISRNGEEIGGHED
-1502 IDDEAQAV
+1502 IDDEAQSV
-1510 SIIVPEIHTN
+1510 SIVVPEIHTN

-1545 EKLVPG
+1545 ENLVPG
-1551 KTYVVSGTLMVKET
+1551 KEYKVSGTLMVKET
-1565 GEALLDAEGNPVT
+1565 GEALLDADGNPVT
-1578 ASTEFVPEAPEGTVD
+1578 ASTTFTPEKPEGSVD
-1593 VVFTFDSDL
+1593 VVLEFDADL
-1602 LAGKE
+1602 LAGKK

-1667 QYKNLVPGDEYMVAG
+1667 QFKNLVPGDEYQVAG
-1682 ILMDKSTGLP
+1682 ILMDKATGLP
-1692 LLSGEGASAVS
+1692 LLSGEGASAIS
-1703 TEDLQKFTDELMA
+1703 AEDLQKFADDLKA
-1716 ACGLDGGSDTVTVD
+1716 ACGLDSGDVSAIEIDGK
-1730 DQAFGEGFEVTATDN
+1730 AFGDGHEVKLVAGKYEWSDDN
-1745 GYEYTD
+1745 GSGQYLEKTD
-1751 ELGVKHVL
+1751 
-1759 AKGDE
+1759 D
-1764 GWKLT
+1764 GWKLV
-1769 ELEGTI
+1769 EFSDSADMSNSNEI
-1775 ETEVGTYTDD
+1775 GTYTDD
-1785 QVTVTKGEA
+1785 QVKLTKD
-1794 TLPLN
+1794 TPVLPLN

-1819 SIQKTTFT
+1819 SIQKKTFT
-1827 PEEQTGSVSMDFPIN
+1827 PEEQSGTVSMDFPIN

-1857 FKGSELIAHESDI
+1857 FKGSELIANESDI
-1870 DNEGQTVEIVTPK
+1870 QNEGQTVEIVTPK

-1902 EATVVDHVEYTD
+1902 EATVVDHVEYID

-1925 VLMDKSTGTEL
+1925 VLMDKATGTEL

-1949 VPNHADGSVD
+1949 VPNKANGSVD

-1988 DHQDINDE
+1988 DHQDIDDK

-2002 SPVVDNG
+2002 SEPDDITF
-2009 QDTPGDGYSKTGVDM
+2009 DTPDGDGYSKTGVDM
-2024 TLVYALIAALV
+2024 TLIYALIAALV

-2045 LRQRKLAAAEG
+2045 YRHRKLAAGEG
-2056 KEEDG
+2056 KTDGESDEE
-2061 SDKE
+2061 

>member
-1 MKAEAK
+1 MKAKAK
-7 KRLTKFVNSLFSVV
+7 KRLTQFVNSLFAVV

-34 PQQAYAAA
+34 PQQAYAAP

-50 VDGLDDDT
+50 VDGLDADT

-70 GQPVNADPVY
+70 GQPVNADPVF
-80 YTDADGNTP
+80 YTDANGNTP

-101 LSLKWTDAETGK
+101 LSLKWIDAETGK

-127 VEGSWVQT
+127 VEGTWVQT

-168 APATPTYSGWQFLGW
+168 APATPTYTGWQFLGW
-183 YTQDGKQYDFNS
+183 YTEDGKQYDFNS
-195 KVTES
+195 TVTES
-200 LVVEAK
+200 VVVEAK

-217 TNPDN
+217 TNPDA
-222 DIDQNLSGT
+222 DVDQTLSGT
-231 CWVGAT
+231 CWIGAT

-245 ALSNFSGKLAGVTAT
+245 ALSNFSGKLAGVSAT

-268 APASNV
+268 APASNM
-274 QATYSATLRSVN
+274 QATYSATLKSVN
-286 KETGE
+286 VETGE

-318 HISAQITLIKN
+318 HISAQVTLIKN
-329 FGGWL
+329 FGGWV
-334 EINKSSSNPAISDN
+334 EINKSSSNPAISDG
-348 NDCYDLEGAEYAVF
+348 NDCYDLAGAEYAVY
-362 NQSNQAVA
+362 NSSNQAVA
-370 KLTTDANGYAKS
+370 KLTTDENGYAKS
-382 GLLPSGEY
+382 GLLPAGDY
-390 TVKELKAPKG
+390 TIKELKAPKG

-409 VRITSGQTTTSN
+409 VRVTSGQTTTSN
-421 LADEPQNDP
+421 LVDKPQSDP
-430 AEILLGK
+430 VSTLLGK
-437 YDGETTY
+437 YDGEKTY
-444 NPDENGNL
+444 NGEKNL
-452 PIGGAKLY
+452 PLGSASLY
-460 GAQYSIEYYDG
+460 GAQYSVEYYDG
-471 YYNTEADAQ
+471 YYDSVADAE

-486 RKWVMQTNQRG
+486 RKWVLQTDEDG
-497 RIIFVNA
+497 YVNLRYA
-504 EKTFD
+504 DQSFEVHD
-509 VTDSNGNVIATLPY
+509 ANGNVTATLPY
-523 KVSGDDFYKPDGIPT
+523 KVSGDDFYRAANGAIS
-538 LPLGTVVIKEIK
+538 LPLGTAVIKEIK
-550 APNGYNLPEPF
+550 APKGYNLPKPF
-561 GMPQTY
+561 GMDQSF
-567 VRQITADSTTEEVS
+567 VRQITVDGNIDVVHSYNA
-581 SFNSPEQPEPVLRS
+581 PEQAEPVFRS
-595 DVEFTKAASDD
+595 DLEFTKAASDD

-613 PFKITSKTTH
+613 PFKITSKTTG

-675 VLNPTCGVWF
+675 VLDPTCGVWF
-685 GQYTENGETKITD
+685 GQYTDGDETKITD
-698 PDDERGALPYDEYT
+698 PDDERGALPYDEYI

-717 CDVNAGYQLIK
+717 CDANTGYQLIK
-728 KDFTISRDN
+728 KDFTVSRDN
-737 SFNADNTVNLGTL
+737 TFNADNTVNLGTL

-832 YVEFTFDGSN
+832 YVEFSFDGSN

-847 ELVVFETIATTENP
+847 ELVVFEDLATTESP
-861 DRILDNHED
+861 DRILADHKELS
-870 INDLGQTVTVKPPV
+870 DLGQTVTVKPPV

-926 ELMDKATGTVL
+926 ELMDKATGAVL

-951 TPNATAGTVEIQFT
+951 TPNATAGTVELQFS

-984 TKGKEIA
+984 TKDKEIA
-991 THAEITDIPQ
+991 THAEINDIPQ

-1045 PGKEYTLI
+1045 PGKEYKI
-1053 GKMMDKATGAALLK
+1053 
-1067 ADGTEATG
+1067 
-1075 KATFTPETAN
+1075 
-1085 GNATVEITFDCADLD
+1085 
-1100 GHSLVAFEK
+1100 
-1109 LYRGETTIASHED
+1109 
-1122 IDDVDQ
+1122 
-1128 TVKVDTPLVE
+1128 
-1138 TTATS
+1138 
-1143 SQAGHEGDHNVVR
+1143 
-1156 DTTATVVDTVHYE
+1156 
-1169 GLVIGKTYTVTGKL
+1169 
-1183 MDKSTGKAFVTA
+1183 
-1195 AGNEVTATKE
+1195 
-1205 FTPKAADGDVT
+1205 
-1216 LEFTL
+1216 
-1221 DTSDLEGKELVA
+1221 
-1233 FEKVS
+1233 
-1238 QDGKEIGVHEDI
+1238 
-1250 TDDSQTIKVVP
+1250 
-1261 PTIKTTAT
+1261 
-1269 SNQAG
+1269 
-1274 HEGDKNLVR
+1274 
-1283 DTEATLTDTVKYEG
+1283 
-1297 LVTGKTYTFTGK
+1297 
-1309 VIDKVTGKTLLN
+1309 
-1321 ADGSEVTVSKTITA
+1321 
-1335 DDTYGTVE
+1335 
-1343 LEFTVNCASLDGH
+1343 
-1356 DLVVFEKVYQD
+1356 
-1367 SKEVGSHEDL
+1367 
-1377 NDGDQTVKVVSP
+1377 
-1389 ELATTAIDGIDGDK
+1389 
-1403 NVVKDP
+1403 
-1409 EAEVTDTVE
+1409 
-1418 YKGLVTGKEY
+1418 
-1428 TVTGTIMDKA
+1428 TGTIMDKA

-1465 TVDVKFAFDASQLDE
+1465 TVDVKFAFDASLLDE

-1489 ISRNGEEVGGHED
+1489 ISRNGEEIGGHED

-1510 SIIVPEIHTN
+1510 SIVVPEIHTN

-1545 EKLVPG
+1545 ENLVSG
-1551 KTYVVSGTLMVKET
+1551 KEYKVSGTLMVKET
-1565 GEALLDAEGNPVT
+1565 GEALLDADGNPIT
-1578 ASTEFVPEAPEGTVD
+1578 ASTTFTPEKPEGSVD
-1593 VVFTFDSDL
+1593 VVFEFDADL
-1602 LAGKE
+1602 LAGKK

-1667 QYKNLVPGDEYMVAG
+1667 QFKNLVPGDEYQVAG
-1682 ILMDKSTGLP
+1682 ILMDKATGLP
-1692 LLSGEGASAVS
+1692 LLSGEGASAIS
-1703 TEDLQKFTDELMA
+1703 AEDLRKFADDLKA
-1716 ACGLDGGSDTVTVD
+1716 ACGLDSGDVSAIEIDGK
-1730 DQAFGEGFEVTATDN
+1730 AFGEGFEVTASN
-1745 GYEYTD
+1745 GSYSYTD
-1751 ELGVKHVL
+1751 VDGVQHVL
-1759 AKGDE
+1759 AKSDD
-1764 GWKLT
+1764 GWKLSEVKDSST
-1769 ELEGTI
+1769 
-1775 ETEVGTYTDD
+1775 TEVATYTDD
-1785 QVTVTKGEA
+1785 QVKLTKDA
-1794 TLPLN
+1794 PALPLS

-1819 SIQKTTFT
+1819 SIQKKTFT
-1827 PEEQTGSVSMDFPIN
+1827 PEEQSGTVSMDFPIN
-1842 SIYNEDTETVVFEFL
+1842 SIYNEDTDTVVFEFL
-1857 FKGSELIAHESDI
+1857 FKGSELIANESDL
-1870 DNEGQTVEIVTPK
+1870 DNEGQTVSIVTPK

-1936 IVGDGKVTAVATF
+1936 IVGDGKVTAVSTF
-1949 VPNHADGSVD
+1949 VPNKADGTVD

-1967 ELGGKDLVAFEVA
+1967 ELGGKDLVAFEIA

-1988 DHQDINDE
+1988 DHQDIDDE
-1996 GQTVSV
+1996 AQTVTV
-2002 SPVVDNG
+2002 SEPDDNTF
-2009 QDTPGDGYSKTGVDM
+2009 DTPGGDGYSKTGVDM
-2024 TLVYALIAALV
+2024 TLIYALIAALV

-2045 LRQRKLAAAEG
+2045 YRHRKLAAAEG
-2056 KEEDG
+2056 KTDGESDEE
-2061 SDKE
+2061 

>member
-7 KRLTKFVNSLFSVV
+7 KRLTQFVNSLFAVV

-34 PQQAYAAA
+34 PQQAYAAP

-80 YTDADGNTP
+80 YTDENGNTP

-101 LSLKWTDAETGK
+101 LSLKWIDAETGK

-127 VEGSWVQT
+127 VEGTWVQT

-168 APATPTYSGWQFLGW
+168 APATPTYTGWQFLGW
-183 YTQDGKQYDFNS
+183 YTKDGKQYDFNS
-195 KVTES
+195 TVTES
-200 LVVEAK
+200 VVVEAK

-217 TNPDN
+217 TNPDA
-222 DIDQNLSGT
+222 DVDQTLSGT
-231 CWVGAT
+231 CWIGAT

-245 ALSNFSGKLAGVTAT
+245 ALSNFSGKLAGVSAT

-274 QATYSATLRSVN
+274 QATYSATLKSVN
-286 KETGE
+286 VETGE
-291 VVYDLYITPPDAT
+291 VVYDLYITPPGAT

-318 HISAQITLIKN
+318 HISAQVTLIKN
-329 FGGWL
+329 FGGWI

-370 KLTTDANGYAKS
+370 KLTTDENGYAKS

-421 LADEPQNDP
+421 LVDKPQSDP
-430 AEILLGK
+430 VGALLGK
-437 YDGETTY
+437 YDGEKTY
-444 NPDENGNL
+444 TGEGNL
-452 PIGGAKLY
+452 PLGSAKLY

-471 YYNTEADAQ
+471 YYNTEAEAQ

-486 RKWVMQTNQRG
+486 RKWILQTDEDG
-497 RIIFVNA
+497 YVNLRYA
-504 EKTFD
+504 DQSFD
-509 VTDSNGNVIATLPY
+509 VHDADGNVIATLPY
-523 KVSGDDFYKPDGIPT
+523 KVSGDDFYRAANGAIS
-538 LPLGTVVIKEIK
+538 LPLGTAIIKEIK
-550 APNGYNLPEPF
+550 APQGYNLPQPF
-561 GMPQTY
+561 GMDQVF
-567 VRQITADSTTEEVS
+567 VRQITSDGNLDVVHSYNAPEVA
-581 SFNSPEQPEPVLRS
+581 EPIMRS
-595 DVEFTKAASDD
+595 DLEFTKAASDD

-656 SEDAEGVQGFVAKL
+656 SEDAEGIQGFVAKL

-675 VLNPTCGVWF
+675 VLDPTCGVWF
-685 GQYTENGETKITD
+685 GQYTDGDETKITD

-717 CDVNAGYQLIK
+717 CDANAGYQLIK
-728 KDFTISRDN
+728 KDFTVSRDN
-737 SFNADNTVNLGTL
+737 TFNADNTVNLGTL

-799 LMDKATGKPYVDAAG
+799 LMDKTTGKPYVDAAG
-814 NEVHG
+814 NEVRG

-847 ELVVFETIATTENP
+847 ELVVFEDLATTESP
-861 DRILDNHED
+861 DRILADHKELSD
-870 INDLGQTVTVKPPV
+870 QGQTVTVKPPV

-926 ELMDKATGTVL
+926 ELMDKATGAVL

-984 TKGKEIA
+984 TKDKEIA
-991 THAEITDIPQ
+991 THAEINDIPQ

-1015 SSQAGHENSDNVVRD
+1015 SSQAGHEGDKNVVRD

-1045 PGKEYTLI
+1045 PGKEYT
-1053 GKMMDKATGAALLK
+1053 
-1067 ADGTEATG
+1067 
-1075 KATFTPETAN
+1075 
-1085 GNATVEITFDCADLD
+1085 
-1100 GHSLVAFEK
+1100 
-1109 LYRGETTIASHED
+1109 
-1122 IDDVDQ
+1122 
-1128 TVKVDTPLVE
+1128 
-1138 TTATS
+1138 
-1143 SQAGHEGDHNVVR
+1143 
-1156 DTTATVVDTVHYE
+1156 
-1169 GLVIGKTYTVTGKL
+1169 
-1183 MDKSTGKAFVTA
+1183 
-1195 AGNEVTATKE
+1195 
-1205 FTPKAADGDVT
+1205 
-1216 LEFTL
+1216 
-1221 DTSDLEGKELVA
+1221 
-1233 FEKVS
+1233 
-1238 QDGKEIGVHEDI
+1238 
-1250 TDDSQTIKVVP
+1250 
-1261 PTIKTTAT
+1261 
-1269 SNQAG
+1269 
-1274 HEGDKNLVR
+1274 
-1283 DTEATLTDTVKYEG
+1283 
-1297 LVTGKTYTFTGK
+1297 FTGT
-1309 VIDKVTGKTLLN
+1309 VIDKVTGKALLN
-1321 ADGSEVTVSKTITA
+1321 ADGSEVTASKTIKA
-1335 DDTYGTVE
+1335 ADTYGTVE
-1343 LEFTVNCASLDGH
+1343 LEFTLNCASLDGH
-1356 DLVVFEKVYQD
+1356 ELVVFEKIYQD
-1367 SKEVGSHEDL
+1367 GKEIGSHEDL
-1377 NDGDQTVKVVSP
+1377 NDGDQTVTVISP

-1428 TVTGTIMDKA
+1428 KITGTIMDKA

-1489 ISRNGEEVGGHED
+1489 ISRNGEEIGGHED

-1510 SIIVPEIHTN
+1510 SIVVPEIHTN

-1545 EKLVPG
+1545 ENLVPG
-1551 KTYVVSGTLMVKET
+1551 KEYKVSGTLMVKET
-1565 GEALLDAEGNPVT
+1565 GEALLDADGNPIT
-1578 ASTEFVPEAPEGTVD
+1578 ASTTFTPEKPEGSVD
-1593 VVFTFDSDL
+1593 VVFEFDADL
-1602 LAGKE
+1602 LAGKK

-1667 QYKNLVPGDEYMVAG
+1667 QFKNLVPGDEYQVAG
-1682 ILMDKSTGLP
+1682 ILMDKATGLP
-1692 LLSGEGASAVS
+1692 LLSGEGASAIS
-1703 TEDLQKFTDELMA
+1703 AEDLQKFADDLKA
-1716 ACGLDGGSDTVTVD
+1716 ACGLDSGDVSAIEIDGK
-1730 DQAFGEGFEVTATDN
+1730 AFGDGHEVKLVAGKYEWSDDN
-1745 GYEYTD
+1745 GSGQYLEKTD
-1751 ELGVKHVL
+1751 
-1759 AKGDE
+1759 D
-1764 GWKLT
+1764 GWKLV
-1769 ELEGTI
+1769 EFSDSADMSNSKEI
-1775 ETEVGTYTDD
+1775 GTYTDD
-1785 QVTVTKGEA
+1785 QVKLTKD
-1794 TLPLN
+1794 TPVLPLN

-1819 SIQKTTFT
+1819 SIQKKTFT
-1827 PEEQTGSVSMDFPIN
+1827 PEEQSGTVSMDFPIN

-1857 FKGSELIAHESDI
+1857 FKGSELIANESDI
-1870 DNEGQTVEIVTPK
+1870 QNEGQTVEIVTPK

-1925 VLMDKSTGTEL
+1925 VLMDKATGTEL

-1949 VPNHADGSVD
+1949 VPNKANGSVD

-1980 YKDGIQIA
+1980 YKDGVQIA
-1988 DHQDINDE
+1988 DHQDIDDK

-2002 SPVVDNG
+2002 SEPDDNTF
-2009 QDTPGDGYSKTGVDM
+2009 DTPDGDGYSKTGVDM
-2024 TLVYALIAALV
+2024 TLIYALIAALV

-2045 LRQRKLAAAEG
+2045 YRHRKLAAVEG
-2056 KEEDG
+2056 KTDGESDEE
-2061 SDKE
+2061 

>member
-7 KRLTKFVNSLFSVV
+7 KRLTQFVNSLFAVV

-34 PQQAYAAA
+34 PQQAYAAP

-70 GQPVNADPVY
+70 GQPVNADPVC
-80 YTDADGNTP
+80 YTDANGNTP

-101 LSLKWTDAETGK
+101 LSLKWIDAETGK

-127 VEGSWVQT
+127 VEGTWVQT

-168 APATPTYSGWQFLGW
+168 APATPTYTGWQFLGW
-183 YTQDGKQYDFNS
+183 YTKDGKQYDFNS
-195 KVTES
+195 TVTES
-200 LVVEAK
+200 VVVEAK

-217 TNPDN
+217 TNPDA
-222 DIDQNLSGT
+222 DVDQTLSGT
-231 CWVGAT
+231 CWIGAT

-245 ALSNFSGKLAGVTAT
+245 ALSNFSGKLAGVSAT

-274 QATYSATLRSVN
+274 QATYSATLKSVN
-286 KETGE
+286 VETGE

-318 HISAQITLIKN
+318 HISAQVTLIKN
-329 FGGWL
+329 FGGWV
-334 EINKSSSNPAISDN
+334 EINKSSSNPAISDG
-348 NDCYDLEGAEYAVF
+348 NDCYDLAGAEYAVY
-362 NQSNQAVA
+362 NSSNQAVA
-370 KLTTDANGYAKS
+370 KLTTDENGYAKS

-421 LADEPQNDP
+421 LVDKPQSDP
-430 AEILLGK
+430 VGALLGK
-437 YDGETTY
+437 YDGEKTY
-444 NPDENGNL
+444 TGEGNL
-452 PIGGAKLY
+452 PLGSAKLY

-471 YYNTEADAQ
+471 YYNTEAEAQ

-486 RKWVMQTNQRG
+486 RKWILQTDEDG
-497 RIIFVNA
+497 YVNLCYA
-504 EKTFD
+504 DQSFD
-509 VTDSNGNVIATLPY
+509 VHDADGNVIATLPY
-523 KVSGDDFYKPDGIPT
+523 KVSGDDFYRAANGAIS
-538 LPLGTVVIKEIK
+538 LPLGTAIIKEIK
-550 APNGYNLPEPF
+550 APQGYNLPQPF
-561 GMPQTY
+561 GMDQVF
-567 VRQITADSTTEEVS
+567 VRQITSDGNLDVVHSYNAPEVA
-581 SFNSPEQPEPVLRS
+581 EPIMRS

-613 PFKITSKTTH
+613 PFKITSKTTT

-656 SEDAEGVQGFVAKL
+656 SEDAEGIQGFVAKL

-675 VLNPTCGVWF
+675 VLDPTCGVWF
-685 GQYTENGETKITD
+685 GQYTDGDETKITD

-717 CDVNAGYQLIK
+717 CDANAGYQLIK
-728 KDFTISRDN
+728 KDFTVSRDN
-737 SFNADNTVNLGTL
+737 TFNADNTVNLGTL

-755 SISTQAYD
+755 SITTQAYD

-770 VVAEPDVTVVDK
+770 VVAEPDVTVIDK
-782 VSCDNLQ
+782 ISCDNLQ

-832 YVEFTFDGSN
+832 YVEFSFDGSN

-847 ELVVFETIATTENP
+847 ELVVFEDLATTDNP
-861 DRILDNHED
+861 DRILADHKELSD
-870 INDLGQTVTVKPPV
+870 QGQTVTVKPPV

-905 VVTDTVAYYGLTPG
+905 IVTDTVAYYGLTPG
-919 KQYTLKG
+919 KQYMLKG
-926 ELMDKATGTVL
+926 ELMDKATGAVL
-937 KDAAGNPV
+937 KDDAGNPV

-984 TKGKEIA
+984 TKDKEIA
-991 THAEITDIPQ
+991 THA
-1001 TVTVIEPSIKTTAK
+1001 
-1015 SSQAGHENSDNVVRD
+1015 
-1030 TTATVKDTVE
+1030 
-1040 YKNLV
+1040 
-1045 PGKEYTLI
+1045 
-1053 GKMMDKATGAALLK
+1053 
-1067 ADGTEATG
+1067 
-1075 KATFTPETAN
+1075 
-1085 GNATVEITFDCADLD
+1085 
-1100 GHSLVAFEK
+1100 
-1109 LYRGETTIASHED
+1109 
-1122 IDDVDQ
+1122 
-1128 TVKVDTPLVE
+1128 
-1138 TTATS
+1138 
-1143 SQAGHEGDHNVVR
+1143 
-1156 DTTATVVDTVHYE
+1156 
-1169 GLVIGKTYTVTGKL
+1169 
-1183 MDKSTGKAFVTA
+1183 
-1195 AGNEVTATKE
+1195 
-1205 FTPKAADGDVT
+1205 
-1216 LEFTL
+1216 
-1221 DTSDLEGKELVA
+1221 
-1233 FEKVS
+1233 
-1238 QDGKEIGVHEDI
+1238 
-1250 TDDSQTIKVVP
+1250 
-1261 PTIKTTAT
+1261 
-1269 SNQAG
+1269 
-1274 HEGDKNLVR
+1274 
-1283 DTEATLTDTVKYEG
+1283 
-1297 LVTGKTYTFTGK
+1297 
-1309 VIDKVTGKTLLN
+1309 
-1321 ADGSEVTVSKTITA
+1321 
-1335 DDTYGTVE
+1335 
-1343 LEFTVNCASLDGH
+1343 
-1356 DLVVFEKVYQD
+1356 
-1367 SKEVGSHEDL
+1367 
-1377 NDGDQTVKVVSP
+1377 
-1389 ELATTAIDGIDGDK
+1389 
-1403 NVVKDP
+1403 
-1409 EAEVTDTVE
+1409 
-1418 YKGLVTGKEY
+1418 
-1428 TVTGTIMDKA
+1428 
-1438 TGNPYIDPSTGKEIT
+1438 
-1453 GETTFTP
+1453 
-1460 DDTYG
+1460 
-1465 TVDVKFAFDASQLDE
+1465 
-1480 NSQLVVFEK
+1480 
-1489 ISRNGEEVGGHED
+1489 D

-1510 SIIVPEIHTN
+1510 SIVVPEIHTN

-1545 EKLVPG
+1545 ENLVPG
-1551 KTYVVSGTLMVKET
+1551 KEYKVSGTLMVKET
-1565 GEALLDAEGNPVT
+1565 GEALLDADGNPIT
-1578 ASTEFVPEAPEGTVD
+1578 ASTTFTPEKPEGSVD
-1593 VVFTFDSDL
+1593 VVFEFDADL
-1602 LAGKE
+1602 LAGKK

-1667 QYKNLVPGDEYMVAG
+1667 QFKNLVPGDEYQVAG
-1682 ILMDKSTGLP
+1682 ILMDKATGLP
-1692 LLSGEGASAVS
+1692 LLSGEGASAIS
-1703 TEDLQKFTDELMA
+1703 AEDLQKFADDLKA
-1716 ACGLDGGSDTVTVD
+1716 ACGLGSGDVSAIEIDGK
-1730 DQAFGEGFEVTATDN
+1730 AFGEGSEVTASN
-1745 GYEYTD
+1745 GSYSYTD
-1751 ELGVKHVL
+1751 TDGVQHVL
-1759 AKGDE
+1759 AKSDD
-1764 GWKLT
+1764 GWKLSEVKDSST
-1769 ELEGTI
+1769 
-1775 ETEVGTYTDD
+1775 TEVATYTDD
-1785 QVTVTKGEA
+1785 QVKLTKDA
-1794 TLPLN
+1794 AALPLS

-1819 SIQKTTFT
+1819 SIQKKTFT
-1827 PEEQTGSVSMDFPIN
+1827 PEEQSGTVSMDFPIN

-1870 DNEGQTVEIVTPK
+1870 KNKGQTVEIVTPK

-1949 VPNHADGSVD
+1949 VPNKANGSVD

-1988 DHQDINDE
+1988 DHQDIDDE

-2002 SPVVDNG
+2002 SEPDDNTF
-2009 QDTPGDGYSKTGVDM
+2009 DTPDGDGYSKTGVDM
-2024 TLVYALIAALV
+2024 TLIYALIAALV

-2045 LRQRKLAAAEG
+2045 YRHRKLAAVEG
-2056 KEEDG
+2056 KTDGESDEE
-2061 SDKE
+2061 

>member
-7 KRLTKFVNSLFSVV
+7 KRLTQFVNSLFAVV

-34 PQQAYAAA
+34 PQQAYAAP

-80 YTDADGNTP
+80 YTDANGNTP

-101 LSLKWTDAETGK
+101 LSLKWIDAETGK

-127 VEGSWVQT
+127 VEGTWVQT

-168 APATPTYSGWQFLGW
+168 APATPTYTGWQFLGW
-183 YTQDGKQYDFNS
+183 YTKDGNQYDFNS
-195 KVTES
+195 TVTES
-200 LVVEAK
+200 VVVEAK

-217 TNPDN
+217 TNPDA
-222 DIDQNLSGT
+222 DVDQTLSGT
-231 CWVGAT
+231 CWIGAT

-245 ALSNFSGKLAGVTAT
+245 ALSNFSGKLAGVSAT

-274 QATYSATLRSVN
+274 QATYSATLKSVN
-286 KETGE
+286 VETGE

-304 NGKDRNQYGLIGYQ
+304 NGKDRNQYGLIGCQ
-318 HISAQITLIKN
+318 HISAQVTLIKN
-329 FGGWL
+329 FGGWV
-334 EINKSSSNPAISDN
+334 EINKSSSNPAISDG
-348 NDCYDLEGAEYAVF
+348 NDCYDLAGAEYAVY
-362 NQSNQAVA
+362 NSSNQAVA
-370 KLTTDANGYAKS
+370 KLTTDENGYAKS

-421 LADEPQNDP
+421 LVDKPQSDP
-430 AEILLGK
+430 VGALLGK
-437 YDGETTY
+437 YDGEKTY
-444 NPDENGNL
+444 TGEGNL
-452 PIGGAKLY
+452 PLGSAKLY

-471 YYNTEADAQ
+471 YYNTEAEAQ

-486 RKWVMQTNQRG
+486 RKWILQTDEDGYVKLRYADQS
-497 RIIFVNA
+497 
-504 EKTFD
+504 FD
-509 VTDSNGNVIATLPY
+509 VHDADGNVIATLPY
-523 KVSGDDFYKPDGIPT
+523 KVSGDDFYRAANGAIS
-538 LPLGTVVIKEIK
+538 LPLGTAIIKEIK
-550 APNGYNLPEPF
+550 APQGYNLPQPF
-561 GMPQTY
+561 GMDQVF
-567 VRQITADSTTEEVS
+567 VRQITSDGNLDVVHSYNAPEVA
-581 SFNSPEQPEPVLRS
+581 EPIMRS

-613 PFKITSKTTH
+613 PFKITSKTTT

-656 SEDAEGVQGFVAKL
+656 SEDAEGIQGFVAKL

-675 VLNPTCGVWF
+675 VLDPTCGVWF
-685 GQYTENGETKITD
+685 GQYTDGDETKITD

-717 CDVNAGYQLIK
+717 CDANAGYQLIK
-728 KDFTISRDN
+728 KDFTVSRDN
-737 SFNADNTVNLGTL
+737 TFNADNTVNLGTL

-755 SISTQAYD
+755 SITTQAYD

-770 VVAEPDVTVVDK
+770 VVAEPDVTVIDK
-782 VSCDNLQ
+782 ISCDNLQ

-832 YVEFTFDGSN
+832 YVEFSFDGSN

-847 ELVVFETIATTENP
+847 ELVVFEDLATTDNP
-861 DRILDNHED
+861 DRILADHKELSD
-870 INDLGQTVTVKPPV
+870 QGQTVTVKPPV

-905 VVTDTVAYYGLTPG
+905 IVTDTVAYYGLTPG
-919 KQYTLKG
+919 KQYMLKG
-926 ELMDKATGTVL
+926 ELMDKATGAVL

-984 TKGKEIA
+984 TKDKEIA
-991 THAEITDIPQ
+991 THAEINDIPQ
-1001 TVTVIEPSIKTTAK
+1001 TVTVI
-1015 SSQAGHENSDNVVRD
+1015 
-1030 TTATVKDTVE
+1030 
-1040 YKNLV
+1040 
-1045 PGKEYTLI
+1045 
-1053 GKMMDKATGAALLK
+1053 
-1067 ADGTEATG
+1067 
-1075 KATFTPETAN
+1075 
-1085 GNATVEITFDCADLD
+1085 
-1100 GHSLVAFEK
+1100 
-1109 LYRGETTIASHED
+1109 
-1122 IDDVDQ
+1122 
-1128 TVKVDTPLVE
+1128 
-1138 TTATS
+1138 
-1143 SQAGHEGDHNVVR
+1143 
-1156 DTTATVVDTVHYE
+1156 
-1169 GLVIGKTYTVTGKL
+1169 
-1183 MDKSTGKAFVTA
+1183 
-1195 AGNEVTATKE
+1195 
-1205 FTPKAADGDVT
+1205 
-1216 LEFTL
+1216 
-1221 DTSDLEGKELVA
+1221 
-1233 FEKVS
+1233 
-1238 QDGKEIGVHEDI
+1238 
-1250 TDDSQTIKVVP
+1250 
-1261 PTIKTTAT
+1261 
-1269 SNQAG
+1269 
-1274 HEGDKNLVR
+1274 
-1283 DTEATLTDTVKYEG
+1283 
-1297 LVTGKTYTFTGK
+1297 
-1309 VIDKVTGKTLLN
+1309 
-1321 ADGSEVTVSKTITA
+1321 
-1335 DDTYGTVE
+1335 
-1343 LEFTVNCASLDGH
+1343 
-1356 DLVVFEKVYQD
+1356 
-1367 SKEVGSHEDL
+1367 
-1377 NDGDQTVKVVSP
+1377 SP

-1428 TVTGTIMDKA
+1428 KITGTIMDKA

-1489 ISRNGEEVGGHED
+1489 ISRNGEEIGGHED

-1510 SIIVPEIHTN
+1510 SIVVPEIHTN

-1545 EKLVPG
+1545 ENLVPG
-1551 KTYVVSGTLMVKET
+1551 KEYKVSGTLMVKET
-1565 GEALLDAEGNPVT
+1565 GEALLDADGNPIT
-1578 ASTEFVPEAPEGTVD
+1578 ASTTFTPEKPEGSVD
-1593 VVFTFDSDL
+1593 VVFEFDADL
-1602 LAGKE
+1602 LAGKK

-1667 QYKNLVPGDEYMVAG
+1667 QFKNLVPGDEYQVAG
-1682 ILMDKSTGLP
+1682 ILMDKATGLP
-1692 LLSGEGASAVS
+1692 LLSGEGASAIS
-1703 TEDLQKFTDELMA
+1703 AEDLQKFADDLKA
-1716 ACGLDGGSDTVTVD
+1716 ACGLDSGDVSAIEIDGK
-1730 DQAFGEGFEVTATDN
+1730 AFGDGHEVKLVAGKYEWSDDN
-1745 GYEYTD
+1745 GSGQYLEKTD
-1751 ELGVKHVL
+1751 
-1759 AKGDE
+1759 D
-1764 GWKLT
+1764 GWKLV
-1769 ELEGTI
+1769 EFSDSADMSNSKEI
-1775 ETEVGTYTDD
+1775 GTYTDD
-1785 QVTVTKGEA
+1785 QVKLTKD
-1794 TLPLN
+1794 TPVLPLN

-1806 KVMQENPDIVSCL
+1806 KAMQENPDIVSCL
-1819 SIQKTTFT
+1819 SIQKKTFT
-1827 PEEQTGSVSMDFPIN
+1827 PEEQSGTVSMDFPIN

-1870 DNEGQTVEIVTPK
+1870 KNKGQTVEIVTPK

-1949 VPNHADGSVD
+1949 VPNKANGSVD

-1988 DHQDINDE
+1988 DHQDIDDE

-2002 SPVVDNG
+2002 SEPDDNTF
-2009 QDTPGDGYSKTGVDM
+2009 DTPDGDGYSKTGVDM
-2024 TLVYALIAALV
+2024 TLIYALIAALV

-2045 LRQRKLAAAEG
+2045 YRHRKLAAVDG
-2056 KEEDG
+2056 KTDGESDEE
-2061 SDKE
+2061 

>member
-1 MKAEAK
+1 MKSETK
-7 KRLTKFVNSLFSVV
+7 KRLTQFVNSLFAVV

-34 PQQAYAAA
+34 PQQAYAAP

-70 GQPVNADPVY
+70 GQPVNADPVF
-80 YTDADGNTP
+80 YTDANGNTP
-89 LADLAAQKAKQG
+89 LADLASQKAKQG
-101 LSLKWTDAETGK
+101 LSLKWIDAETGK

-127 VEGSWVQT
+127 VEGTWVQT

-150 KQEVTVP
+150 TQEVTVP

-168 APATPTYSGWQFLGW
+168 APATPTYTGWQFLGW
-183 YTQDGKQYDFNS
+183 YTKDGKQYDFNS
-195 KVTES
+195 TVTES
-200 LVVEAK
+200 VVVEAK

-217 TNPDN
+217 TNPDA
-222 DIDQNLSGT
+222 DVDQTLSGT
-231 CWVGAT
+231 CWIGAT

-245 ALSNFSGKLAGVTAT
+245 ALSNFSGKLAGVSAT

-274 QATYSATLRSVN
+274 QATYSATLKSVN
-286 KETGE
+286 VETGE

-318 HISAQITLIKN
+318 HISAQVTLIKN
-329 FGGWL
+329 FGGWI
-334 EINKSSSNPAISDN
+334 EVNKSSSNPAISDN

-421 LADEPQNDP
+421 LVDKPQSDP
-430 AEILLGK
+430 VGALLGK
-437 YDGETTY
+437 YDGEKTY
-444 NPDENGNL
+444 TGEGNL
-452 PIGGAKLY
+452 PLGSAKLY

-471 YYNTEADAQ
+471 YYNTEAEAQ

-486 RKWVMQTNQRG
+486 RKWILQTDEDG
-497 RIIFVNA
+497 YVNLRYA
-504 EKTFD
+504 DQSFD
-509 VTDSNGNVIATLPY
+509 VHDADGNVIATLPY
-523 KVSGDDFYKPDGIPT
+523 KVSGDDFYRAANGAIS
-538 LPLGTVVIKEIK
+538 LPLGTAIIKEIK
-550 APNGYNLPEPF
+550 APQGYNLPQPF
-561 GMPQTY
+561 GMDQVF
-567 VRQITADSTTEEVS
+567 VRQITSDGNLDVVHSYNAPEVA
-581 SFNSPEQPEPVLRS
+581 EPIMRS
-595 DVEFTKAASDD
+595 DLEFTKAASDD

-613 PFKITSKTTH
+613 PFKITSKTTT
-623 ESHVIVTDENG
+623 ESHVIVTDKNG

-656 SEDAEGVQGFVAKL
+656 SEDAEGIQGFVAKL

-675 VLNPTCGVWF
+675 VLDPTCGVWF
-685 GQYTENGETKITD
+685 GQYTDGDETKITD

-717 CDVNAGYQLIK
+717 CDANAGYQLIK
-728 KDFTISRDN
+728 KDFTVSRDN
-737 SFNADNTVNLGTL
+737 TFNADNTVNLGTL

-755 SISTQAYD
+755 SITTQAYD

-770 VVAEPDVTVVDK
+770 VVAEPDVTVIDK
-782 VSCDNLQ
+782 ISCDNLQ

-832 YVEFTFDGSN
+832 YVEFSFDGSN

-847 ELVVFETIATTENP
+847 ELVVFEDLATTDNP
-861 DRILDNHED
+861 DRILADHKELSD
-870 INDLGQTVTVKPPV
+870 QGQTVTVKPPV

-905 VVTDTVAYYGLTPG
+905 IVTDTVAYYGLTPG
-919 KQYTLKG
+919 KQYMLKG
-926 ELMDKATGTVL
+926 ELMDKATGAVL

-984 TKGKEIA
+984 TKDKEIA
-991 THAEITDIPQ
+991 THAEINDIPQ

-1053 GKMMDKATGAALLK
+1053 GKMMDKATGTTLLK

-1085 GNATVEITFDCADLD
+1085 GTATVEITFDCADLD
-1100 GHSLVAFEK
+1100 DHSLVAFEK

-1128 TVKVDTPLVE
+1128 TVKVGTPLVE

-1143 SQAGHEGDHNVVR
+1143 SQAGHD
-1156 DTTATVVDTVHYE
+1156 
-1169 GLVIGKTYTVTGKL
+1169 
-1183 MDKSTGKAFVTA
+1183 
-1195 AGNEVTATKE
+1195 
-1205 FTPKAADGDVT
+1205 
-1216 LEFTL
+1216 
-1221 DTSDLEGKELVA
+1221 
-1233 FEKVS
+1233 
-1238 QDGKEIGVHEDI
+1238 
-1250 TDDSQTIKVVP
+1250 
-1261 PTIKTTAT
+1261 
-1269 SNQAG
+1269 
-1274 HEGDKNLVR
+1274 GDKNIVR
-1283 DTEATLTDTVKYEG
+1283 DTEATLTDTVEYKG
-1297 LVTGKTYTFTGK
+1297 LVTGKEYTFTGT
-1309 VIDKVTGKTLLN
+1309 VIDKVTGKALLN
-1321 ADGSEVTVSKTITA
+1321 ADGSEVTASKTIKA
-1335 DDTYGTVE
+1335 ADTYGTVE
-1343 LEFTVNCASLDGH
+1343 LEFTLNCASLDGH
-1356 DLVVFEKVYQD
+1356 ELVVFEKIYQD
-1367 SKEVGSHEDL
+1367 GKEIGSHEDL
-1377 NDGDQTVKVVSP
+1377 NDGDQTVTVISP

-1428 TVTGTIMDKA
+1428 KITGTIMDKA

-1489 ISRNGEEVGGHED
+1489 ISRNGEEIGGHED

-1510 SIIVPEIHTN
+1510 SIVVPEIHTN

-1545 EKLVPG
+1545 ENLVPG
-1551 KTYVVSGTLMVKET
+1551 KEYKVSGTLMVKET
-1565 GEALLDAEGNPVT
+1565 GEALLDADGNPIT
-1578 ASTEFVPEAPEGTVD
+1578 ASTTFTPEKPEGSVD
-1593 VVFTFDSDL
+1593 VVFEFDADL
-1602 LAGKE
+1602 LAGKK

-1667 QYKNLVPGDEYMVAG
+1667 QFKNLVPGDEYQVAG
-1682 ILMDKSTGLP
+1682 ILMDKATGLP
-1692 LLSGEGASAVS
+1692 LLSGEGASAIS
-1703 TEDLQKFTDELMA
+1703 AEDLQKFADDLKA
-1716 ACGLDGGSDTVTVD
+1716 ACGLDSGDVSAIEIDGK
-1730 DQAFGEGFEVTATDN
+1730 AFGDGHEVKLVAGKYEWSDDN
-1745 GYEYTD
+1745 GSGQYLEKTD
-1751 ELGVKHVL
+1751 
-1759 AKGDE
+1759 D
-1764 GWKLT
+1764 GWKLV
-1769 ELEGTI
+1769 EFSDSADMSNSKEI
-1775 ETEVGTYTDD
+1775 GTYTDD
-1785 QVTVTKGEA
+1785 QVKLTKD
-1794 TLPLN
+1794 TPVLPLN

-1806 KVMQENPDIVSCL
+1806 KAMQENPDIVSCL
-1819 SIQKTTFT
+1819 SIQKKTFT
-1827 PEEQTGSVSMDFPIN
+1827 PEEQSGTVSMDFPIN

-1870 DNEGQTVEIVTPK
+1870 KNKGQTVEIVTPK

-1949 VPNHADGSVD
+1949 VPNKANGSVD

-1988 DHQDINDE
+1988 DHQDIDDE

-2002 SPVVDNG
+2002 SEPDDNTF
-2009 QDTPGDGYSKTGVDM
+2009 DTPDGDGYSKTGVDM
-2024 TLVYALIAALV
+2024 TLIYALIAALV

-2045 LRQRKLAAAEG
+2045 YRHRKLAAVEG
-2056 KEEDG
+2056 KTDGESDEE
-2061 SDKE
+2061 

>member
-7 KRLTKFVNSLFSVV
+7 KRLTQFVNSLFAVV

-34 PQQAYAAA
+34 PQQAYAAP

-80 YTDADGNTP
+80 YTDANGNTP

-101 LSLKWTDAETGK
+101 LSLKWIDAETGK

-127 VEGSWVQT
+127 VEGTWVQT

-168 APATPTYSGWQFLGW
+168 APATPTYTGWQFLGW
-183 YTQDGKQYDFNS
+183 YTKDGKQYDFNS
-195 KVTES
+195 TVTES
-200 LVVEAK
+200 VVVEAK

-217 TNPDN
+217 TNPDA
-222 DIDQNLSGT
+222 DVDQTLSGT
-231 CWVGAT
+231 CWIGAT

-245 ALSNFSGKLAGVTAT
+245 ALSNFSGKLAGVSAT

-274 QATYSATLRSVN
+274 QATYSATLKSVN
-286 KETGE
+286 VETGE

-304 NGKDRNQYGLIGYQ
+304 NGKDRNQYGLIGCQ
-318 HISAQITLIKN
+318 HISAQVTLIKN
-329 FGGWL
+329 FGGWI
-334 EINKSSSNPAISDN
+334 EVNKSSSNPAISDN

-370 KLTTDANGYAKS
+370 KLTTDKNGYAKS

-409 VRITSGQTTTSN
+409 VRVTSGQTTTSN
-421 LADEPQNDP
+421 LVDKPQSDP
-430 AEILLGK
+430 VGTLLGK
-437 YDGETTY
+437 YDGEKTY
-444 NPDENGNL
+444 NGEKNL
-452 PIGGAKLY
+452 PLGSASLY
-460 GAQYSIEYYDG
+460 GAQYSVEYYDG
-471 YYNTEADAQ
+471 YYDSVADAE

-486 RKWVMQTNQRG
+486 RKWVLQTDEDG
-497 RIIFVNA
+497 YVNLRYA
-504 EKTFD
+504 DQSFEVHD
-509 VTDSNGNVIATLPY
+509 ANGNVTATLPY
-523 KVSGDDFYKPDGIPT
+523 KVSGDDFYRAANGAIS
-538 LPLGTVVIKEIK
+538 LPLGTAVIKEIK
-550 APNGYNLPEPF
+550 APKGYNLPKPF
-561 GMPQTY
+561 GMDQSF
-567 VRQITADSTTEEVS
+567 VRQITVDGNIDVVHSYNA
-581 SFNSPEQPEPVLRS
+581 PEQAEPVFRS
-595 DVEFTKAASDD
+595 DLEFTKAASDD

-613 PFKITSKTTH
+613 PFKITSKTTG

-656 SEDAEGVQGFVAKL
+656 SEDTEGIQGFVAKL

-675 VLNPTCGVWF
+675 VLDPTCGVWF
-685 GQYTENGETKITD
+685 GQYTDGDETKITD

-717 CDVNAGYQLIK
+717 CDANAGYQLIK
-728 KDFTISRDN
+728 KDFTVSRDN
-737 SFNADNTVNLGTL
+737 TFNADNTVNLGTL

-782 VSCDNLQ
+782 VSCDNIQ

-832 YVEFTFDGSN
+832 FVEFTFDGSN

-847 ELVVFETIATTENP
+847 ELVVFETIATTESP

-926 ELMDKATGTVL
+926 ELMDKATGAVL

-951 TPNATAGTVEIQFT
+951 IPNATAGTVEIQFT
-965 FDGSNL
+965 FNGSNL
-971 KKDQNLVAFEHVL
+971 KKDQSLVAFEHVL

-1015 SSQAGHENSDNVVRD
+1015 SSQAGHEGDKNVVRD

-1053 GKMMDKATGAALLK
+1053 GKMMDKATGNALLK
-1067 ADGTEATG
+1067 ADGSEVTG
-1075 KATFTPETAN
+1075 KATFTPESSN
-1085 GNATVEITFDCADLD
+1085 GTATVEITFDCADLD

-1143 SQAGHEGDHNVVR
+1143 SQAGHD
-1156 DTTATVVDTVHYE
+1156 
-1169 GLVIGKTYTVTGKL
+1169 
-1183 MDKSTGKAFVTA
+1183 
-1195 AGNEVTATKE
+1195 
-1205 FTPKAADGDVT
+1205 
-1216 LEFTL
+1216 
-1221 DTSDLEGKELVA
+1221 
-1233 FEKVS
+1233 
-1238 QDGKEIGVHEDI
+1238 
-1250 TDDSQTIKVVP
+1250 
-1261 PTIKTTAT
+1261 
-1269 SNQAG
+1269 
-1274 HEGDKNLVR
+1274 GDKNIVR
-1283 DTEATLTDTVKYEG
+1283 DTEATLTDTVEYKG
-1297 LVTGKTYTFTGK
+1297 LVTGKEYTFIGT
-1309 VIDKVTGKTLLN
+1309 VIDKVTGKALLN
-1321 ADGSEVTVSKTITA
+1321 ADGSEVTASKTIKA
-1335 DDTYGTVE
+1335 ADTYGTVE
-1343 LEFTVNCASLDGH
+1343 LEFTLNCASLDGH
-1356 DLVVFEKVYQD
+1356 ELVVFEKIYQD
-1367 SKEVGSHEDL
+1367 GKEIGSHEDL
-1377 NDGDQTVKVVSP
+1377 NDGDQTVTVISP

-1428 TVTGTIMDKA
+1428 KITGTIMDKA

-1489 ISRNGEEVGGHED
+1489 ISRNGEEIGGHED

-1510 SIIVPEIHTN
+1510 SIVVPEIHTN

-1534 HKATVV
+1534 HKASVV

-1545 EKLVPG
+1545 DNLVPG
-1551 KTYVVSGTLMVKET
+1551 KEYKVSGTLMVKET
-1565 GEALLDAEGNPVT
+1565 GEALLDVDGNPVT
-1578 ASTEFVPEAPEGTVD
+1578 ASATFTPEKPKGSVD
-1593 VVFTFDSDL
+1593 VVFEFDADL
-1602 LAGKE
+1602 LAGKK

-1667 QYKNLVPGDEYMVAG
+1667 QYKNLVPGDEYQVAG
-1682 ILMDKSTGLP
+1682 ILMDKATGLP
-1692 LLSGEGASAVS
+1692 LLSGEGASAIS
-1703 TEDLQKFTDELMA
+1703 AEDLQKFADDLKA
-1716 ACGLDGGSDTVTVD
+1716 ACELDSGDVSAIEIDGK
-1730 DQAFGEGFEVTATDN
+1730 AFGDGHEVKLVAGKYEWSDDN
-1745 GYEYTD
+1745 GSGQYLEKTD
-1751 ELGVKHVL
+1751 
-1759 AKGDE
+1759 D
-1764 GWKLT
+1764 GWKLV
-1769 ELEGTI
+1769 EFSDSADMSNSKEI
-1775 ETEVGTYTDD
+1775 GTYTDD
-1785 QVTVTKGEA
+1785 QVKLTKD
-1794 TLPLN
+1794 TPVLPLN

-1819 SIQKTTFT
+1819 SIQKKTFT
-1827 PEEQTGSVSMDFPIN
+1827 PEEQSGTVSMDFPIN

-1857 FKGSELIAHESDI
+1857 FKGSELIANESDI
-1870 DNEGQTVEIVTPK
+1870 QNEGQTVEIVTPK

-1925 VLMDKSTGTEL
+1925 VLMDKATGTEL

-1949 VPNHADGSVD
+1949 VPNKANGSVD

-1967 ELGGKDLVAFEVA
+1967 ELGGKDLVAFEIA

-1988 DHQDINDE
+1988 DHQDIDDE
-1996 GQTVSV
+1996 AQTVTV
-2002 SPVVDNG
+2002 SEPDDNTF
-2009 QDTPGDGYSKTGVDM
+2009 DTPGGDGYSKTGVDM
-2024 TLVYALIAALV
+2024 TLIYALIAALI

-2045 LRQRKLAAAEG
+2045 YRHRKLAAAEG
-2056 KEEDG
+2056 KTDGESDEE
-2061 SDKE
+2061 

>member
-7 KRLTKFVNSLFSVV
+7 KRLTQFVNSLFAVV

-34 PQQAYAAA
+34 PQQAYAAP

-70 GQPVNADPVY
+70 GQPVNADPVC
-80 YTDADGNTP
+80 YTDANGNTP

-101 LSLKWTDAETGK
+101 LSLKWIDAETGK

-127 VEGSWVQT
+127 VEGTWVQT

-168 APATPTYSGWQFLGW
+168 APATPTYTGWQFLGW
-183 YTQDGKQYDFNS
+183 YTKDGKQYDFNS
-195 KVTES
+195 TVTES
-200 LVVEAK
+200 VVVEAK

-217 TNPDN
+217 TNPDA
-222 DIDQNLSGT
+222 DVDQTLSGT
-231 CWVGAT
+231 CWIGAT

-245 ALSNFSGKLAGVTAT
+245 ALSNFSGKLAGVSAT

-274 QATYSATLRSVN
+274 QATYSATLKSVN
-286 KETGE
+286 VETGE

-318 HISAQITLIKN
+318 HISAQVTLIKN
-329 FGGWL
+329 FGGWI
-334 EINKSSSNPAISDN
+334 EVNKSSSNPAISDN

-370 KLTTDANGYAKS
+370 KLTTDKNGYAKS

-409 VRITSGQTTTSN
+409 VRVTSGQTTTSN
-421 LADEPQNDP
+421 LVDKPQSDP
-430 AEILLGK
+430 VGTLLGK
-437 YDGETTY
+437 YDGEKTY
-444 NPDENGNL
+444 NGEKNL
-452 PIGGAKLY
+452 PLGSASLY
-460 GAQYSIEYYDG
+460 GAQYSVEYYDG
-471 YYNTEADAQ
+471 YYDSVADAE

-486 RKWVMQTNQRG
+486 RKWVLQTDEDG
-497 RIIFVNA
+497 YVNLRYA
-504 EKTFD
+504 DQSFEVHD
-509 VTDSNGNVIATLPY
+509 ANGNVTATLPY
-523 KVSGDDFYKPDGIPT
+523 KVSGDDFYRAANGAIS
-538 LPLGTVVIKEIK
+538 LPLGTAVIKEIK
-550 APNGYNLPEPF
+550 APKGYNLPKPF
-561 GMPQTY
+561 GMDQSF
-567 VRQITADSTTEEVS
+567 VRQITVDGNIDVVHSYNA
-581 SFNSPEQPEPVLRS
+581 PEQAEPVFRS
-595 DVEFTKAASDD
+595 DLEFTKAASDD

-613 PFKITSKTTH
+613 PFKITSKTTG

-656 SEDAEGVQGFVAKL
+656 SEDTEGIQGFVAKL

-675 VLNPTCGVWF
+675 VLDPTCGVWF
-685 GQYTENGETKITD
+685 GQYTDGDETKITD

-717 CDVNAGYQLIK
+717 CDANAGYQLIK
-728 KDFTISRDN
+728 KDFTVSRDN
-737 SFNADNTVNLGTL
+737 TFNADNTVNLGTL

-782 VSCDNLQ
+782 VSCDNIQ

-832 YVEFTFDGSN
+832 FVEFTFDGSN

-847 ELVVFETIATTENP
+847 ELVVFETIATTESP

-926 ELMDKATGTVL
+926 ELMDKATGAVL

-951 TPNATAGTVEIQFT
+951 IPNATAGTVEIQFT
-965 FDGSNL
+965 FNGSNL
-971 KKDQNLVAFEHVL
+971 KKDQSLVAFEHVL

-1015 SSQAGHENSDNVVRD
+1015 SSQAGHEGDKNVVRD

-1053 GKMMDKATGAALLK
+1053 GKMMDKATGNALLK
-1067 ADGTEATG
+1067 ADGSEVTG
-1075 KATFTPETAN
+1075 KATFTPESSN
-1085 GNATVEITFDCADLD
+1085 GTATVEITFDCADLD

-1143 SQAGHEGDHNVVR
+1143 SQAGHD
-1156 DTTATVVDTVHYE
+1156 
-1169 GLVIGKTYTVTGKL
+1169 
-1183 MDKSTGKAFVTA
+1183 
-1195 AGNEVTATKE
+1195 
-1205 FTPKAADGDVT
+1205 
-1216 LEFTL
+1216 
-1221 DTSDLEGKELVA
+1221 
-1233 FEKVS
+1233 
-1238 QDGKEIGVHEDI
+1238 
-1250 TDDSQTIKVVP
+1250 
-1261 PTIKTTAT
+1261 
-1269 SNQAG
+1269 
-1274 HEGDKNLVR
+1274 GDKNIVR
-1283 DTEATLTDTVKYEG
+1283 DTEATLTDTVEYKG
-1297 LVTGKTYTFTGK
+1297 LVTGKEYTFIGT
-1309 VIDKVTGKTLLN
+1309 VIDKVTGKALLN
-1321 ADGSEVTVSKTITA
+1321 ADGSEVTASKTIKA
-1335 DDTYGTVE
+1335 ADTYGTVE
-1343 LEFTVNCASLDGH
+1343 LEFTLNCASLDGH
-1356 DLVVFEKVYQD
+1356 ELVVFEKIYQD
-1367 SKEVGSHEDL
+1367 GKEIGSHEDL
-1377 NDGDQTVKVVSP
+1377 NDGDQTVTVISP

-1428 TVTGTIMDKA
+1428 KITGTIMDKA

-1489 ISRNGEEVGGHED
+1489 ISRNGEEIGGHED

-1510 SIIVPEIHTN
+1510 SIVVPEIHTN

-1534 HKATVV
+1534 HKASVV

-1545 EKLVPG
+1545 DNLVPG
-1551 KTYVVSGTLMVKET
+1551 KEYKVSGTLMVKET
-1565 GEALLDAEGNPVT
+1565 GEALLDVDGNPVT
-1578 ASTEFVPEAPEGTVD
+1578 ASATFTPEKPKGSVD
-1593 VVFTFDSDL
+1593 VVFEFDADL
-1602 LAGKE
+1602 LAGKK

-1667 QYKNLVPGDEYMVAG
+1667 QYKNLVPGDEYQVAG
-1682 ILMDKSTGLP
+1682 ILMDKATGLP
-1692 LLSGEGASAVS
+1692 LLSGEGASAIS
-1703 TEDLQKFTDELMA
+1703 AEDLQKFADDLKA
-1716 ACGLDGGSDTVTVD
+1716 ACELDSGDVSAIEIDGK
-1730 DQAFGEGFEVTATDN
+1730 AFGDGHEVKLVAGKYEWSDDN
-1745 GYEYTD
+1745 GSGQYLEKTD
-1751 ELGVKHVL
+1751 
-1759 AKGDE
+1759 D
-1764 GWKLT
+1764 GWKLV
-1769 ELEGTI
+1769 EFSDSADMSNSKEI
-1775 ETEVGTYTDD
+1775 GTYTDD
-1785 QVTVTKGEA
+1785 QVKLTKD
-1794 TLPLN
+1794 TPVLPLN

-1819 SIQKTTFT
+1819 SIQKKTFT
-1827 PEEQTGSVSMDFPIN
+1827 PEEQSGTVSMDFPIN

-1857 FKGSELIAHESDI
+1857 FKGSELIANESDI
-1870 DNEGQTVEIVTPK
+1870 QNEGQTVEIVTPK

-1925 VLMDKSTGTEL
+1925 VLMDKATGTEL

-1949 VPNHADGSVD
+1949 VPNKANGSVD

-1967 ELGGKDLVAFEVA
+1967 ELGGKDLVAFEIA

-1988 DHQDINDE
+1988 DHQDIDDE
-1996 GQTVSV
+1996 AQTVTV
-2002 SPVVDNG
+2002 SEPDDNTF
-2009 QDTPGDGYSKTGVDM
+2009 DTPGGDGYSKTGVDM
-2024 TLVYALIAALV
+2024 TLIYALIAALI

-2045 LRQRKLAAAEG
+2045 YRHRKLAAAEG
-2056 KEEDG
+2056 KTDGESDEE
-2061 SDKE
+2061 

>member
-7 KRLTKFVNSLFSVV
+7 KRLTQFVNSLFAVV

-34 PQQAYAAA
+34 PQQAYAAP

-50 VDGLDDDT
+50 VNGLDDDT

-80 YTDADGNTP
+80 YTDANGNTP

-101 LSLKWTDAETGK
+101 LSLKWIDAETGK

-127 VEGSWVQT
+127 VEGTWVQT

-168 APATPTYSGWQFLGW
+168 APATPTYTGWQFLGW
-183 YTQDGKQYDFNS
+183 YTKDGKQYDFNS
-195 KVTES
+195 TVTES
-200 LVVEAK
+200 VVVEAK

-217 TNPDN
+217 TNPDA
-222 DIDQNLSGT
+222 DVDQTLSGT
-231 CWVGAT
+231 CWIGAT

-245 ALSNFSGKLAGVTAT
+245 ALSNFSGKLAGVSAT

-274 QATYSATLRSVN
+274 QATYSATLKSVN
-286 KETGE
+286 VETGE

-318 HISAQITLIKN
+318 HISAQVTLIKN
-329 FGGWL
+329 FGGWV
-334 EINKSSSNPAISDN
+334 EINKSSSNPAISDG
-348 NDCYDLEGAEYAVF
+348 NDCYDLAGAEYAVY
-362 NQSNQAVA
+362 NSSNQAVA
-370 KLTTDANGYAKS
+370 KLTTDENGYAKS

-421 LADEPQNDP
+421 LVDKPQSDP
-430 AEILLGK
+430 VGALLGK
-437 YDGETTY
+437 YDGEKTY
-444 NPDENGNL
+444 TGEGNL
-452 PIGGAKLY
+452 PLGSAKLY

-471 YYNTEADAQ
+471 YYNTEAEAQ

-486 RKWVMQTNQRG
+486 RKWILQTDEDG
-497 RIIFVNA
+497 YVNLRYA
-504 EKTFD
+504 DQSFD
-509 VTDSNGNVIATLPY
+509 VHDADGNVIATLPY
-523 KVSGDDFYKPDGIPT
+523 KVSGDDFYRAANGAIS
-538 LPLGTVVIKEIK
+538 LPLGTAIIKEIK
-550 APNGYNLPEPF
+550 APQGYNLPQPF
-561 GMPQTY
+561 GMDQVF
-567 VRQITADSTTEEVS
+567 VRQITSDGNLDVVHSYNAPEVA
-581 SFNSPEQPEPVLRS
+581 EPIMRS

-613 PFKITSKTTH
+613 PFKITSKTTT

-656 SEDAEGVQGFVAKL
+656 SEDAEGIQGFVAKL

-675 VLNPTCGVWF
+675 VLDPTCGVWF
-685 GQYTENGETKITD
+685 GQYTDGDETKITD

-717 CDVNAGYQLIK
+717 CDANAGYQLIK
-728 KDFTISRDN
+728 RDFTVSRDN
-737 SFNADNTVNLGTL
+737 TFNADNTVNLGTL

-755 SISTQAYD
+755 SITTQAYD

-770 VVAEPDVTVVDK
+770 VVAEPDVTVIDK
-782 VSCDNLQ
+782 ISCDNLQ

-832 YVEFTFDGSN
+832 YVEFSFDGSN

-847 ELVVFETIATTENP
+847 ELVVFEDLATTDNP
-861 DRILDNHED
+861 DRILADHKELSD
-870 INDLGQTVTVKPPV
+870 QGQTVTVKPPV

-905 VVTDTVAYYGLTPG
+905 IVTDTVAYYGLTPG
-919 KQYTLKG
+919 KQYMLKG
-926 ELMDKATGTVL
+926 ELMDKATGAVL

-984 TKGKEIA
+984 TKDKEIA
-991 THAEITDIPQ
+991 THAEINDIPQ
-1001 TVTVIEPSIKTTAK
+1001 TVTVIKPSIKTTAK

-1053 GKMMDKATGAALLK
+1053 GKMMDKATGTTLLK

-1085 GNATVEITFDCADLD
+1085 GTATVEITFDCADLD
-1100 GHSLVAFEK
+1100 DHSLVAFEK

-1143 SQAGHEGDHNVVR
+1143 SQAGHD
-1156 DTTATVVDTVHYE
+1156 
-1169 GLVIGKTYTVTGKL
+1169 
-1183 MDKSTGKAFVTA
+1183 
-1195 AGNEVTATKE
+1195 
-1205 FTPKAADGDVT
+1205 
-1216 LEFTL
+1216 
-1221 DTSDLEGKELVA
+1221 
-1233 FEKVS
+1233 
-1238 QDGKEIGVHEDI
+1238 
-1250 TDDSQTIKVVP
+1250 
-1261 PTIKTTAT
+1261 
-1269 SNQAG
+1269 
-1274 HEGDKNLVR
+1274 GDKNIVR
-1283 DTEATLTDTVKYEG
+1283 DTEATLTDTVEYKG
-1297 LVTGKTYTFTGK
+1297 LVTGKEYTFTGT
-1309 VIDKVTGKTLLN
+1309 VIDKVTGKALLN
-1321 ADGSEVTVSKTITA
+1321 ADGSEVTASKTIKA
-1335 DDTYGTVE
+1335 ADTYGTVE
-1343 LEFTVNCASLDGH
+1343 LEFTLNCASLDGH
-1356 DLVVFEKVYQD
+1356 ELVVFEKIYQD
-1367 SKEVGSHEDL
+1367 GKEIGSHEDL
-1377 NDGDQTVKVVSP
+1377 NDGDQTVTVISP

-1428 TVTGTIMDKA
+1428 KITGTIMDKA

-1465 TVDVKFAFDASQLDE
+1465 TVDVKFAFDDSQLDE

-1489 ISRNGEEVGGHED
+1489 ISRNGEEIGGHED

-1510 SIIVPEIHTN
+1510 SIVVPEIHTN

-1545 EKLVPG
+1545 ENLVPG
-1551 KTYVVSGTLMVKET
+1551 KEYKVSGTLMVKET
-1565 GEALLDAEGNPVT
+1565 GEALLDADGNPIT
-1578 ASTEFVPEAPEGTVD
+1578 ASTTFTPEKPEGSVD
-1593 VVFTFDSDL
+1593 VVFEFDADL
-1602 LAGKE
+1602 LAGKK

-1667 QYKNLVPGDEYMVAG
+1667 QFKNLVPGDEYQVAG
-1682 ILMDKSTGLP
+1682 ILMDKATGLP
-1692 LLSGEGASAVS
+1692 LLSGEGASAIS
-1703 TEDLQKFTDELMA
+1703 AEDLQKFADDLKA
-1716 ACGLDGGSDTVTVD
+1716 ACGLDSGDVSAIEIDGK
-1730 DQAFGEGFEVTATDN
+1730 AFGDGHEVKLVAGKYEWSDDN
-1745 GYEYTD
+1745 GSGQYLEKTD
-1751 ELGVKHVL
+1751 
-1759 AKGDE
+1759 D
-1764 GWKLT
+1764 GWKLV
-1769 ELEGTI
+1769 EFSDSADMSNSKEI
-1775 ETEVGTYTDD
+1775 GTYTDD
-1785 QVTVTKGEA
+1785 QVKLTKD
-1794 TLPLN
+1794 TPVLPLN

-1806 KVMQENPDIVSCL
+1806 KAMQENPDIVSCL
-1819 SIQKTTFT
+1819 SIQKKTFT
-1827 PEEQTGSVSMDFPIN
+1827 PEEQSGTVSMDFPIN

-1870 DNEGQTVEIVTPK
+1870 KNKGQTVEIVTPK

-1949 VPNHADGSVD
+1949 VPNKANGSVD

-1988 DHQDINDE
+1988 DHQDIDDE

-2002 SPVVDNG
+2002 SEPDDNTF
-2009 QDTPGDGYSKTGVDM
+2009 DTPDGDGYSKTGVDM
-2024 TLVYALIAALV
+2024 TLIYALIAALV

-2045 LRQRKLAAAEG
+2045 YRHRKLAAVEG
-2056 KEEDG
+2056 KTDGESDEE
-2061 SDKE
+2061 

>member
-7 KRLTKFVNSLFSVV
+7 KRLTQFVNSLFAVV

-34 PQQAYAAA
+34 PQQAYAAP

-80 YTDADGNTP
+80 YTDENGNTP

-168 APATPTYSGWQFLGW
+168 APSTPTYTGWQFLGW

-195 KVTES
+195 TVTES
-200 LVVEAK
+200 VVVEAK

-217 TNPDN
+217 TNPDA
-222 DIDQNLSGT
+222 DVDQTLSGT
-231 CWVGAT
+231 CWIGAT

-245 ALSNFSGKLAGVTAT
+245 ALSNFSGKLAGVSAT

-274 QATYSATLRSVN
+274 QATYSATLKSVN
-286 KETGE
+286 VETGE

-318 HISAQITLIKN
+318 HISAQVTLIKN
-329 FGGWL
+329 FGGWV
-334 EINKSSSNPAISDN
+334 EINKSSSNPAISDG
-348 NDCYDLEGAEYAVF
+348 NDCYDLAGAEYAVY
-362 NQSNQAVA
+362 NSSNQAVA
-370 KLTTDANGYAKS
+370 KLTTDENGYAKS

-421 LADEPQNDP
+421 LVDEPQNDP
-430 AEILLGK
+430 AAILLGK

-471 YYNTEADAQ
+471 YYNTEAEAQ

-497 RIIFVNA
+497 RIIFANA

-567 VRQITADSTTEEVS
+567 VRQITADGTTEKVS

-613 PFKITSKTTH
+613 PFKITSKTTT

-656 SEDAEGVQGFVAKL
+656 SEDAEGIQGFVAKL

-675 VLNPTCGVWF
+675 VLDPTCGVWF
-685 GQYTENGETKITD
+685 GQYTDGDETKITD

-717 CDVNAGYQLIK
+717 CDANAGYQLIK
-728 KDFTISRDN
+728 KDFTVSRDN
-737 SFNADNTVNLGTL
+737 SFNVDNTVNLGTL

-782 VSCDNLQ
+782 VSCDNIQ

-832 YVEFTFDGSN
+832 YVEFSFDGSN

-847 ELVVFETIATTENP
+847 ELVVFEDLATTDNP
-861 DRILDNHED
+861 DRILADHKELSD
-870 INDLGQTVTVKPPV
+870 QGQTVTVKPPV

-905 VVTDTVAYYGLTPG
+905 IVTDTVAYYGLTPG
-919 KQYTLKG
+919 KQYMLKG
-926 ELMDKATGTVL
+926 ELMDKATGAVL

-951 TPNATAGTVEIQFT
+951 IPNATAGTVEIQFT
-965 FDGSNL
+965 FNGSNL
-971 KKDQNLVAFEHVL
+971 KKDQSLVAFEHVL

-1015 SSQAGHENSDNVVRD
+1015 SSQAGHEGDKNVVRD

-1053 GKMMDKATGAALLK
+1053 GKMMDKATGNALLK
-1067 ADGTEATG
+1067 ADGSEVTG
-1075 KATFTPETAN
+1075 KATFTPESSN
-1085 GNATVEITFDCADLD
+1085 GTATVEITFDCADLD

-1143 SQAGHEGDHNVVR
+1143 SQAGHD
-1156 DTTATVVDTVHYE
+1156 
-1169 GLVIGKTYTVTGKL
+1169 
-1183 MDKSTGKAFVTA
+1183 
-1195 AGNEVTATKE
+1195 
-1205 FTPKAADGDVT
+1205 
-1216 LEFTL
+1216 
-1221 DTSDLEGKELVA
+1221 
-1233 FEKVS
+1233 
-1238 QDGKEIGVHEDI
+1238 
-1250 TDDSQTIKVVP
+1250 
-1261 PTIKTTAT
+1261 
-1269 SNQAG
+1269 
-1274 HEGDKNLVR
+1274 GDKNIVR
-1283 DTEATLTDTVKYEG
+1283 DTEATLTDTVEYKG
-1297 LVTGKTYTFTGK
+1297 LVTGKEYTFTGT
-1309 VIDKVTGKTLLN
+1309 VIDKVTGKALLN
-1321 ADGSEVTVSKTITA
+1321 ADGSEVTASKTIKA
-1335 DDTYGTVE
+1335 ADTYGTVE
-1343 LEFTVNCASLDGH
+1343 LEFTLNCASLDGH
-1356 DLVVFEKVYQD
+1356 ELVVFEKIYQD
-1367 SKEVGSHEDL
+1367 GKEIGSHEDL
-1377 NDGDQTVKVVSP
+1377 NDGDQTVTVISP

-1428 TVTGTIMDKA
+1428 KITGTIMDKA

-1465 TVDVKFAFDASQLDE
+1465 TVDVKFAFDASLLDE

-1489 ISRNGEEVGGHED
+1489 ISRNGEEIGG
-1502 IDDEAQAV
+1502 
-1510 SIIVPEIHTN
+1510 
-1520 AADGLDGDKEVIAD
+1520 
-1534 HKATVV
+1534 
-1540 DTVSY
+1540 
-1545 EKLVPG
+1545 
-1551 KTYVVSGTLMVKET
+1551 
-1565 GEALLDAEGNPVT
+1565 
-1578 ASTEFVPEAPEGTVD
+1578 
-1593 VVFTFDSDL
+1593 
-1602 LAGKE
+1602 
-1607 LVAFE
+1607 
-1612 KLYRNQIEIT
+1612 
-1622 VHEDIDD
+1622 HEDIDD
-1629 EDQTT
+1629 EDQTVE
-1634 TVVPPQ
+1634 VVPPEV
-1640 IGTTATDTADGD
+1640 GTTATDTADGD
-1652 KHMAADPESSITDEI
+1652 KHMSADPESSITDEI
-1667 QYKNLVPGDEYMVAG
+1667 AYKNLIPGDEYQVAG
-1682 ILMDKSTGLP
+1682 ILMDKATGLP
-1692 LLSGEGASAVS
+1692 LLSGEGAPAIPA
-1703 TEDLQKFTDELMA
+1703 EDLQKFTDDLKA
-1716 ACGLDGGSDTVTVD
+1716 ACGLGSGNVSAIEVDGK
-1730 DQAFGEGFEVTATDN
+1730 AFGEGHEVKLVAGKYEWSDDN
-1745 GYEYTD
+1745 GSGQYLEKTD
-1751 ELGVKHVL
+1751 
-1759 AKGDE
+1759 D
-1764 GWKLT
+1764 GWKLV
-1769 ELEGTI
+1769 EFSDSADMSNSKEI
-1775 ETEVGTYTDD
+1775 GTYTDD
-1785 QVTVTKGEA
+1785 QVKLTKD
-1794 TLPLN
+1794 TPVLPLN

-1819 SIQKTTFT
+1819 SIQKKTFT
-1827 PEEQTGSVSMDFPIN
+1827 PEEQSGTVSMDFPIN

-1857 FKGSELIAHESDI
+1857 FKGSELIANESDI
-1870 DNEGQTVEIVTPK
+1870 QNEGQTVEIVTPK

-1949 VPNHADGSVD
+1949 VPNKANGSVD

-1988 DHQDINDE
+1988 DHQDIDDK

-2002 SPVVDNG
+2002 SEPDDNTF
-2009 QDTPGDGYSKTGVDM
+2009 DTPDGDGYSKTGVDM
-2024 TLVYALIAALV
+2024 TLIYALIAALV

-2045 LRQRKLAAAEG
+2045 YRHRKLAAVEG
-2056 KEEDG
+2056 KTDGESDEE
-2061 SDKE
+2061 

>member
-7 KRLTKFVNSLFSVV
+7 KRLTQFVNSLFAVV

-34 PQQAYAAA
+34 PQQAYAAP

-80 YTDADGNTP
+80 YTDANGNTP

-101 LSLKWTDAETGK
+101 LSLKWIDAETGK

-127 VEGSWVQT
+127 VEGTWVQT

-168 APATPTYSGWQFLGW
+168 APATPTYTGWQFLGW
-183 YTQDGKQYDFNS
+183 YTEDGKQYDFNS
-195 KVTES
+195 TVTES
-200 LVVEAK
+200 VVVEAK

-217 TNPDN
+217 TNPDA
-222 DIDQNLSGT
+222 DVDQTLSGT
-231 CWVGAT
+231 CWIGAT

-245 ALSNFSGKLAGVTAT
+245 ALSNFSGKLAGVSAT

-274 QATYSATLRSVN
+274 QATYSATLKSVN
-286 KETGE
+286 VETGE

-318 HISAQITLIKN
+318 HISAQVTLIKN
-329 FGGWL
+329 FGGWV
-334 EINKSSSNPAISDN
+334 EINKSSSNPAISDG
-348 NDCYDLEGAEYAVF
+348 NDCYDLAGAEYAVY
-362 NQSNQAVA
+362 NSSNQAVA
-370 KLTTDANGYAKS
+370 KLTTDENGYAKS

-421 LADEPQNDP
+421 LVDKPQSDP
-430 AEILLGK
+430 VGALLGK
-437 YDGETTY
+437 YDGEKTY
-444 NPDENGNL
+444 TGEGNL
-452 PIGGAKLY
+452 PLGSAKLY

-471 YYNTEADAQ
+471 YYNTEAEAQ

-486 RKWVMQTNQRG
+486 RKWILQTDEDG
-497 RIIFVNA
+497 YVNLRYA
-504 EKTFD
+504 DQSFD
-509 VTDSNGNVIATLPY
+509 VHDADGNVIATLPY
-523 KVSGDDFYKPDGIPT
+523 KVSGDDFYRAANGAIS
-538 LPLGTVVIKEIK
+538 LPLGTAIIKEIK
-550 APNGYNLPEPF
+550 APQGYNLPQPF
-561 GMPQTY
+561 GMDQVF
-567 VRQITADSTTEEVS
+567 VRQITSDGNLDVVHSYNAPEVA
-581 SFNSPEQPEPVLRS
+581 EPIMRS

-649 NGNDWIM
+649 SGNDWIM
-656 SEDAEGVQGFVAKL
+656 SEDAEGIQGFVAKL

-675 VLNPTCGVWF
+675 VLDPTCGVWF
-685 GQYTENGETKITD
+685 GQYTDGDETKITD

-717 CDVNAGYQLIK
+717 CDANAGYQLIK
-728 KDFTISRDN
+728 KDFTVSRDN
-737 SFNADNTVNLGTL
+737 TFNADNTVNLGTL

-782 VSCDNLQ
+782 VSCDNIQ

-832 YVEFTFDGSN
+832 FVEFTFDGSN

-847 ELVVFETIATTENP
+847 ELVVFETIATTESP
-861 DRILDNHED
+861 DRILADHKELS
-870 INDLGQTVTVKPPV
+870 DLGQTVTVKPPV

-919 KQYTLKG
+919 KLYTLKG
-926 ELMDKATGTVL
+926 ELMDKATGAVL

-965 FDGSNL
+965 FNGSNL
-971 KKDQNLVAFEHVL
+971 KKDQSLVAFEHVL

-1015 SSQAGHENSDNVVRD
+1015 SSQAGHEGDKNVVRD

-1053 GKMMDKATGAALLK
+1053 GKMMDKATGNALLK
-1067 ADGTEATG
+1067 ADGSEVTG
-1075 KATFTPETAN
+1075 KATFTPESSN
-1085 GNATVEITFDCADLD
+1085 GTATVEITFDCADLD

-1143 SQAGHEGDHNVVR
+1143 SQAGH
-1156 DTTATVVDTVHYE
+1156 
-1169 GLVIGKTYTVTGKL
+1169 
-1183 MDKSTGKAFVTA
+1183 
-1195 AGNEVTATKE
+1195 
-1205 FTPKAADGDVT
+1205 
-1216 LEFTL
+1216 
-1221 DTSDLEGKELVA
+1221 
-1233 FEKVS
+1233 
-1238 QDGKEIGVHEDI
+1238 
-1250 TDDSQTIKVVP
+1250 DD
-1261 PTIKTTAT
+1261 
-1269 SNQAG
+1269 
-1274 HEGDKNLVR
+1274 DKNIVR
-1283 DTEATLTDTVKYEG
+1283 DTEATLTDTVEYKG
-1297 LVTGKTYTFTGK
+1297 LVTGKEYTFIGT
-1309 VIDKVTGKTLLN
+1309 VIDKVTGKALLN
-1321 ADGSEVTVSKTITA
+1321 ADGSEVTASKTIKA
-1335 DDTYGTVE
+1335 ADTYGTVE
-1343 LEFTVNCASLDGH
+1343 LEFTLNCASLDGH
-1356 DLVVFEKVYQD
+1356 ELVVFEKIYQD
-1367 SKEVGSHEDL
+1367 GKEIGSHEDL
-1377 NDGDQTVKVVSP
+1377 NDGDQTVTVISP

-1428 TVTGTIMDKA
+1428 KITGTIMDKA

-1489 ISRNGEEVGGHED
+1489 ISRNGEEIGGHED

-1510 SIIVPEIHTN
+1510 SIVVPEIHTN

-1534 HKATVV
+1534 HKASVV

-1545 EKLVPG
+1545 DNLVPG
-1551 KTYVVSGTLMVKET
+1551 KEYKVSGTLMVKET
-1565 GEALLDAEGNPVT
+1565 GEALLDVDGNPVT
-1578 ASTEFVPEAPEGTVD
+1578 ASTTFTPEKPKGSVD
-1593 VVFTFDSDL
+1593 VVFEFDADL
-1602 LAGKE
+1602 LAGKK

-1667 QYKNLVPGDEYMVAG
+1667 QYKNLVPGDEYQVAG
-1682 ILMDKSTGLP
+1682 ILMDKATGLP
-1692 LLSGEGASAVS
+1692 LLSGEGASAIS
-1703 TEDLQKFTDELMA
+1703 AEDLQKFADDLKA
-1716 ACGLDGGSDTVTVD
+1716 ACGLDSGDVSAIEIDGK
-1730 DQAFGEGFEVTATDN
+1730 AFGDGHEVKLVAGKYEWSDDN
-1745 GYEYTD
+1745 GSGQYLEKTD
-1751 ELGVKHVL
+1751 
-1759 AKGDE
+1759 D
-1764 GWKLT
+1764 GWKLV
-1769 ELEGTI
+1769 EFSDSADMSNSKEI
-1775 ETEVGTYTDD
+1775 GTYTDD
-1785 QVTVTKGEA
+1785 QVKLTKD
-1794 TLPLN
+1794 TPVFPLS

-1806 KVMQENPDIVSCL
+1806 KVMQETPDIVSCL
-1819 SIQKTTFT
+1819 SIQKKTFT
-1827 PEEQTGSVSMDFPIN
+1827 PEEQSGTVSMDFPIN

-1870 DNEGQTVEIVTPK
+1870 QNEGQTVEIVTPK

-1949 VPNHADGSVD
+1949 VPNKADGTVD

-1967 ELGGKDLVAFEVA
+1967 ELGGKDLVAFEIA

-1988 DHQDINDE
+1988 DHQDIDDE

-2002 SPVVDNG
+2002 SEPDDNTF
-2009 QDTPGDGYSKTGVDM
+2009 DTPNGDGYSKTGVDM
-2024 TLVYALIAALV
+2024 TLIYALIAALV
-2035 ALAGGAGAYA
+2035 ALAGGAGVYAY
-2045 LRQRKLAAAEG
+2045 RHRKLAAVEG
-2056 KEEDG
+2056 KTDGESDEE
-2061 SDKE
+2061 

>member
-7 KRLTKFVNSLFSVV
+7 KRLTQFVNSLFAVV

-34 PQQAYAAA
+34 PQQAYAAP

-80 YTDADGNTP
+80 YTDANGNTP

-101 LSLKWTDAETGK
+101 LSLKWIDAETGK

-127 VEGSWVQT
+127 VEGTWVQT

-168 APATPTYSGWQFLGW
+168 APATPTYTGWQFLGW
-183 YTQDGKQYDFNS
+183 YTKDGKQYDFNS
-195 KVTES
+195 TVTES
-200 LVVEAK
+200 VVVEAK

-212 TVVPT
+212 TVVPL
-217 TNPDN
+217 TNPDA
-222 DIDQNLSGT
+222 DVDQTLSGT
-231 CWVGAT
+231 CWIGAT

-245 ALSNFSGKLAGVTAT
+245 ALSNFSGKLAGVSAT

-274 QATYSATLRSVN
+274 QATYSATLKSVN
-286 KETGE
+286 VETGE

-318 HISAQITLIKN
+318 HISAQVTLIKN
-329 FGGWL
+329 FGGWI
-334 EINKSSSNPAISDN
+334 EVNKSSSNPAISDN

-370 KLTTDANGYAKS
+370 KLTTDKNGYAKS

-409 VRITSGQTTTSN
+409 VRVTSGQTTTSN
-421 LADEPQNDP
+421 LVDKPQSDP
-430 AEILLGK
+430 VGTLLGK
-437 YDGETTY
+437 YDGEKTY
-444 NPDENGNL
+444 NGEKNL
-452 PIGGAKLY
+452 PLGSASLY
-460 GAQYSIEYYDG
+460 GAQYSVEYYDG
-471 YYNTEADAQ
+471 YYDSVADAE

-486 RKWVMQTNQRG
+486 RKWVLQTDEDG
-497 RIIFVNA
+497 YVNLRYA
-504 EKTFD
+504 DQSFEVHD
-509 VTDSNGNVIATLPY
+509 ANGNVTATLPY
-523 KVSGDDFYKPDGIPT
+523 KVSGDDFYRAANGAIS
-538 LPLGTVVIKEIK
+538 LPLGTAVIKEIK
-550 APNGYNLPEPF
+550 APKGYNLPKPF
-561 GMPQTY
+561 GMDQSF
-567 VRQITADSTTEEVS
+567 VRQITVDGNIDVVHSYNA
-581 SFNSPEQPEPVLRS
+581 PEQAEPVFRS
-595 DVEFTKAASDD
+595 DLEFTKAASDD

-613 PFKITSKTTH
+613 PFKITSKTTG

-656 SEDAEGVQGFVAKL
+656 SEDTEGIQGFVAKL

-675 VLNPTCGVWF
+675 VLDPTCGVWF
-685 GQYTENGETKITD
+685 GQYTDGDETKITD

-717 CDVNAGYQLIK
+717 CDANAGYQLIK
-728 KDFTISRDN
+728 KDFTVSRDN
-737 SFNADNTVNLGTL
+737 TFNADNTVNLGTL

-782 VSCDNLQ
+782 VSCDNIQ

-832 YVEFTFDGSN
+832 FVEFTFDGSN

-847 ELVVFETIATTENP
+847 ELVVFETIATTESP

-926 ELMDKATGTVL
+926 ELMDKATGAVL

-951 TPNATAGTVEIQFT
+951 IPNATAGTVEIQFT
-965 FDGSNL
+965 FNGSNL
-971 KKDQNLVAFEHVL
+971 KKDQSLVAFEHVL

-1015 SSQAGHENSDNVVRD
+1015 SSQAGHEGDKNVVRD

-1053 GKMMDKATGAALLK
+1053 GKMMDKATGNALLK
-1067 ADGTEATG
+1067 ADGSEVTG
-1075 KATFTPETAN
+1075 KATFTPESSN
-1085 GNATVEITFDCADLD
+1085 GTATVEITFDCADLD

-1143 SQAGHEGDHNVVR
+1143 SQAGHD
-1156 DTTATVVDTVHYE
+1156 
-1169 GLVIGKTYTVTGKL
+1169 
-1183 MDKSTGKAFVTA
+1183 
-1195 AGNEVTATKE
+1195 
-1205 FTPKAADGDVT
+1205 
-1216 LEFTL
+1216 
-1221 DTSDLEGKELVA
+1221 
-1233 FEKVS
+1233 
-1238 QDGKEIGVHEDI
+1238 
-1250 TDDSQTIKVVP
+1250 
-1261 PTIKTTAT
+1261 
-1269 SNQAG
+1269 
-1274 HEGDKNLVR
+1274 GDKNIVR
-1283 DTEATLTDTVKYEG
+1283 DTEATLTDTVEYKG
-1297 LVTGKTYTFTGK
+1297 LVTGKEYTFIGT
-1309 VIDKVTGKTLLN
+1309 VIDKVTGKALLN
-1321 ADGSEVTVSKTITA
+1321 ADGSEVTASKTIKA
-1335 DDTYGTVE
+1335 ADTYGTVE
-1343 LEFTVNCASLDGH
+1343 LEFTLNCASLDGH
-1356 DLVVFEKVYQD
+1356 ELVVFEKIYQD
-1367 SKEVGSHEDL
+1367 GKEIGSHEDL
-1377 NDGDQTVKVVSP
+1377 NDGDQTVTVISP

-1428 TVTGTIMDKA
+1428 KITGTIMDKA

-1489 ISRNGEEVGGHED
+1489 ISRNGEEIGGHED

-1510 SIIVPEIHTN
+1510 SIVVPEIHTN

-1534 HKATVV
+1534 HKASVV

-1545 EKLVPG
+1545 DNLVPG
-1551 KTYVVSGTLMVKET
+1551 KEYKVSGTLMVKET
-1565 GEALLDAEGNPVT
+1565 GEALLDVDGNPVT
-1578 ASTEFVPEAPEGTVD
+1578 ASATFTPEKPKGSVD
-1593 VVFTFDSDL
+1593 VVFEFDADL
-1602 LAGKE
+1602 LAGKK

-1667 QYKNLVPGDEYMVAG
+1667 QYKNLVPGDEYQVAG
-1682 ILMDKSTGLP
+1682 ILMDKATGLP
-1692 LLSGEGASAVS
+1692 LLSGEGASAIS
-1703 TEDLQKFTDELMA
+1703 AEDLQKFADDLKA
-1716 ACGLDGGSDTVTVD
+1716 ACELDSGDVSAIEIDGK
-1730 DQAFGEGFEVTATDN
+1730 AFGDGHEVKLVAGKYEWSDDN
-1745 GYEYTD
+1745 GSGQYLEKTD
-1751 ELGVKHVL
+1751 
-1759 AKGDE
+1759 D
-1764 GWKLT
+1764 GWKLV
-1769 ELEGTI
+1769 EFSDSADMSNSKEI
-1775 ETEVGTYTDD
+1775 GTYTDD
-1785 QVTVTKGEA
+1785 QVKLTKD
-1794 TLPLN
+1794 TPVLPLN

-1819 SIQKTTFT
+1819 SIQKKTFT
-1827 PEEQTGSVSMDFPIN
+1827 PEEQSGTVSMDFPIN

-1857 FKGSELIAHESDI
+1857 FKGSELIANESDI
-1870 DNEGQTVEIVTPK
+1870 QNEGQTVEIVTPK

-1925 VLMDKSTGTEL
+1925 VLMDKATGTEL

-1949 VPNHADGSVD
+1949 VPNKANGSVD

-1967 ELGGKDLVAFEVA
+1967 ELGGKDLVAFEIA

-1988 DHQDINDE
+1988 DHQDIDDE
-1996 GQTVSV
+1996 AQTVTV
-2002 SPVVDNG
+2002 SEPDDNTF
-2009 QDTPGDGYSKTGVDM
+2009 DTPGGDGYSKTGVDM
-2024 TLVYALIAALV
+2024 TLIYALIAALI

-2045 LRQRKLAAAEG
+2045 YRHRKLAAAEG
-2056 KEEDG
+2056 KTDGESDEE
-2061 SDKE
+2061 

>member
-7 KRLTKFVNSLFSVV
+7 KRLTQFVNSLFAVV

-34 PQQAYAAA
+34 PQQAYAAP

-80 YTDADGNTP
+80 YTDENGNTP

-101 LSLKWTDAETGK
+101 LSLKWIDAETGK

-127 VEGSWVQT
+127 VEGTWVQT

-168 APATPTYSGWQFLGW
+168 APATPTYTGWQFLGW
-183 YTQDGKQYDFNS
+183 YTEDDKQYDFNS
-195 KVTES
+195 TVTES
-200 LVVEAK
+200 VVVEAK

-217 TNPDN
+217 TNPDA
-222 DIDQNLSGT
+222 DVDQTLSGT
-231 CWVGAT
+231 CWIGAT

-245 ALSNFSGKLAGVTAT
+245 ALSNFSGKLAGVSAT
-260 GYCADRSA
+260 GYCADRAA

-274 QATYSATLRSVN
+274 QATYSATLKSVN
-286 KETGE
+286 VETGE

-318 HISAQITLIKN
+318 HISAQVTLIKN
-329 FGGWL
+329 FGGWV
-334 EINKSSSNPAISDN
+334 EINKSSSNPAISDG
-348 NDCYDLEGAEYAVF
+348 NDCYDLAGAEYAVY
-362 NQSNQAVA
+362 NSSNQAVA
-370 KLTTDANGYAKS
+370 KLTTDENGYAKS

-421 LADEPQNDP
+421 LVDKPQSDP
-430 AEILLGK
+430 VGALLGK
-437 YDGETTY
+437 YDGEKTY
-444 NPDENGNL
+444 TGEGNL
-452 PIGGAKLY
+452 PLGSAKLY

-471 YYNTEADAQ
+471 YYNTEAEAQ

-486 RKWVMQTNQRG
+486 RKWILQTDEDGYVDLRYADQS
-497 RIIFVNA
+497 
-504 EKTFD
+504 FD
-509 VTDSNGNVIATLPY
+509 VHDADGNVIATLPY
-523 KVSGDDFYKPDGIPT
+523 KVSGDDFYRAANGAIS
-538 LPLGTVVIKEIK
+538 LPLGTAIIKEIK
-550 APNGYNLPEPF
+550 APQGYNLPQPF
-561 GMPQTY
+561 GMDQVF
-567 VRQITADSTTEEVS
+567 VRQIPSDGNLDFVHSYNAPEVA
-581 SFNSPEQPEPVLRS
+581 EPIMRS

-623 ESHVIVTDENG
+623 ESHVIVTGENG

-656 SEDAEGVQGFVAKL
+656 SEDTEGIQGFVAKL

-675 VLNPTCGVWF
+675 VLDPTCGVWF
-685 GQYTENGETKITD
+685 GQYTDGDETKITD

-717 CDVNAGYQLIK
+717 CDANAGYQLIK
-728 KDFTISRDN
+728 KDFTVSRDN
-737 SFNADNTVNLGTL
+737 TFNADNTVNLGTL
-750 TDQDV
+750 TDQGV

-782 VSCDNLQ
+782 VSCDNIQ

-832 YVEFTFDGSN
+832 YVEFSFDGSN

-847 ELVVFETIATTENP
+847 ELVVFEDLATTDNP
-861 DRILDNHED
+861 DRILADHKELSD
-870 INDLGQTVTVKPPV
+870 QGQTVTVKPPV

-926 ELMDKATGTVL
+926 ELMDKATGAVL

-951 TPNATAGTVEIQFT
+951 IPNATAGTVEIQFT
-965 FDGSNL
+965 FNGSNL
-971 KKDQNLVAFEHVL
+971 KKDQSLVAFEHVL
-984 TKGKEIA
+984 TNGKEIA

-1001 TVTVIEPSIKTTAK
+1001 TVSI
-1015 SSQAGHENSDNVVRD
+1015 V
-1030 TTATVKDTVE
+1030 
-1040 YKNLV
+1040 
-1045 PGKEYTLI
+1045 
-1053 GKMMDKATGAALLK
+1053 
-1067 ADGTEATG
+1067 
-1075 KATFTPETAN
+1075 
-1085 GNATVEITFDCADLD
+1085 
-1100 GHSLVAFEK
+1100 
-1109 LYRGETTIASHED
+1109 
-1122 IDDVDQ
+1122 
-1128 TVKVDTPLVE
+1128 
-1138 TTATS
+1138 
-1143 SQAGHEGDHNVVR
+1143 
-1156 DTTATVVDTVHYE
+1156 
-1169 GLVIGKTYTVTGKL
+1169 
-1183 MDKSTGKAFVTA
+1183 
-1195 AGNEVTATKE
+1195 
-1205 FTPKAADGDVT
+1205 
-1216 LEFTL
+1216 
-1221 DTSDLEGKELVA
+1221 
-1233 FEKVS
+1233 
-1238 QDGKEIGVHEDI
+1238 
-1250 TDDSQTIKVVP
+1250 
-1261 PTIKTTAT
+1261 
-1269 SNQAG
+1269 
-1274 HEGDKNLVR
+1274 
-1283 DTEATLTDTVKYEG
+1283 
-1297 LVTGKTYTFTGK
+1297 
-1309 VIDKVTGKTLLN
+1309 
-1321 ADGSEVTVSKTITA
+1321 
-1335 DDTYGTVE
+1335 
-1343 LEFTVNCASLDGH
+1343 
-1356 DLVVFEKVYQD
+1356 
-1367 SKEVGSHEDL
+1367 
-1377 NDGDQTVKVVSP
+1377 
-1389 ELATTAIDGIDGDK
+1389 
-1403 NVVKDP
+1403 
-1409 EAEVTDTVE
+1409 
-1418 YKGLVTGKEY
+1418 
-1428 TVTGTIMDKA
+1428 
-1438 TGNPYIDPSTGKEIT
+1438 
-1453 GETTFTP
+1453 
-1460 DDTYG
+1460 
-1465 TVDVKFAFDASQLDE
+1465 
-1480 NSQLVVFEK
+1480 
-1489 ISRNGEEVGGHED
+1489 
-1502 IDDEAQAV
+1502 
-1510 SIIVPEIHTN
+1510 VPEIHTN

-1540 DTVSY
+1540 DSISY
-1545 EKLVPG
+1545 KNLVPG
-1551 KTYVVSGTLMVKET
+1551 KEYKVSGPLMVKET
-1565 GEALLDAEGNPVT
+1565 GEALLDANGNPVT
-1578 ASTEFVPEAPEGTVD
+1578 ASTTFTPEKPNGSVD
-1593 VVFTFDSDL
+1593 VVFEFDADL
-1602 LAGKE
+1602 LAGKK

-1652 KHMAADPESSITDEI
+1652 KHMAADHESSITDEI
-1667 QYKNLVPGDEYMVAG
+1667 QCKNLVPGDEYQVAG
-1682 ILMDKSTGLP
+1682 ILMDKATGLP
-1692 LLSGEGASAVS
+1692 LLSGEGASAIS
-1703 TEDLQKFTDELMA
+1703 AEDLQKFADDLKA
-1716 ACGLDGGSDTVTVD
+1716 ACGLDSGDVSAIEIDGK
-1730 DQAFGEGFEVTATDN
+1730 AFGDGHEVKLVAGKYEWSDDN
-1745 GYEYTD
+1745 GSGQYLEKTD
-1751 ELGVKHVL
+1751 
-1759 AKGDE
+1759 D
-1764 GWKLT
+1764 GWKLV
-1769 ELEGTI
+1769 EFSDSADMSNSKEI
-1775 ETEVGTYTDD
+1775 GTYTDD
-1785 QVTVTKGEA
+1785 QVKLTKD
-1794 TLPLN
+1794 TPVLPLN

-1819 SIQKTTFT
+1819 SIQKKTFT
-1827 PEEQTGSVSMDFPIN
+1827 PEEQSGTVSMDFPIN

-1857 FKGSELIAHESDI
+1857 FKGSELIANESDI
-1870 DNEGQTVEIVTPK
+1870 QNEGQTVEIVTPK

-1902 EATVVDHVEYTD
+1902 EATVVDHVEHTD

-1949 VPNHADGSVD
+1949 VPNKANGSVD

-1988 DHQDINDE
+1988 DHQDIDDK

-2002 SPVVDNG
+2002 SEPDDNTL
-2009 QDTPGDGYSKTGVDM
+2009 DTPDGDGYSKTGVDM
-2024 TLVYALIAALV
+2024 TLIYALIAALV

-2045 LRQRKLAAAEG
+2045 YRHRKLAAVKG
-2056 KEEDG
+2056 KTDGESDEE
-2061 SDKE
+2061 

>member
-7 KRLTKFVNSLFSVV
+7 KRLTQFVNSLFAVV

-34 PQQAYAAA
+34 PQQAYAAP

-80 YTDADGNTP
+80 YTDENGNTP

-168 APATPTYSGWQFLGW
+168 APSTPTYTGWQFLGW
-183 YTQDGKQYDFNS
+183 YTKDGKQYDFNS
-195 KVTES
+195 TVTES
-200 LVVEAK
+200 VVVEAK

-217 TNPDN
+217 TNPDA
-222 DIDQNLSGT
+222 DVDQTLSGT
-231 CWVGAT
+231 CWIGAT

-245 ALSNFSGKLAGVTAT
+245 ALSNFSGKLAGVSAT

-274 QATYSATLRSVN
+274 QATYSATLKSVN
-286 KETGE
+286 VETGE

-318 HISAQITLIKN
+318 HISAQVTLIKN
-329 FGGWL
+329 FGGWV
-334 EINKSSSNPAISDN
+334 EINKSSSNPAISDG
-348 NDCYDLEGAEYAVF
+348 NDCYDLAGAEYAVY
-362 NQSNQAVA
+362 NSSNQAVA
-370 KLTTDANGYAKS
+370 KLTTDENGYAKS

-400 YALDEEGHQ
+400 YALDEEGHP

-421 LADEPQNDP
+421 LVDEPQNDP
-430 AEILLGK
+430 AAILLGK

-471 YYNTEADAQ
+471 YYNTEAEAQ

-497 RIIFVNA
+497 RIIFANA

-567 VRQITADSTTEEVS
+567 VRQITADGTTEKVS

-613 PFKITSKTTH
+613 PFKITSKTTT

-656 SEDAEGVQGFVAKL
+656 SEDAEGIQGFVAKL

-675 VLNPTCGVWF
+675 VLDPTCGVWF
-685 GQYTENGETKITD
+685 GQYTDGDETKITD

-717 CDVNAGYQLIK
+717 CDANAGYQLIK
-728 KDFTISRDN
+728 KDFTVSRDN
-737 SFNADNTVNLGTL
+737 SFNVDNTVNLGTL

-782 VSCDNLQ
+782 VSCDNIQ

-832 YVEFTFDGSN
+832 YVEFSFDGSN

-847 ELVVFETIATTENP
+847 ELVVFEDLATTDNP
-861 DRILDNHED
+861 DRILADHKELSD
-870 INDLGQTVTVKPPV
+870 QGQTVTVKPPV

-905 VVTDTVAYYGLTPG
+905 IVTDTVAYYGLTPG
-919 KQYTLKG
+919 KQYMLKG
-926 ELMDKATGTVL
+926 ELMDKATGAVL

-951 TPNATAGTVEIQFT
+951 IPNATAGTVEIQFT
-965 FDGSNL
+965 FNGSNL
-971 KKDQNLVAFEHVL
+971 KKDQSLVAFEHVL

-1015 SSQAGHENSDNVVRD
+1015 SSQAGHEGDKNVVRD

-1053 GKMMDKATGAALLK
+1053 GKMMDKATGNALLK
-1067 ADGTEATG
+1067 ADGSEVTG
-1075 KATFTPETAN
+1075 KATFTPESSN
-1085 GNATVEITFDCADLD
+1085 GTATVEITFDCADLD

-1143 SQAGHEGDHNVVR
+1143 SQAGHD
-1156 DTTATVVDTVHYE
+1156 
-1169 GLVIGKTYTVTGKL
+1169 
-1183 MDKSTGKAFVTA
+1183 
-1195 AGNEVTATKE
+1195 
-1205 FTPKAADGDVT
+1205 
-1216 LEFTL
+1216 
-1221 DTSDLEGKELVA
+1221 
-1233 FEKVS
+1233 
-1238 QDGKEIGVHEDI
+1238 
-1250 TDDSQTIKVVP
+1250 
-1261 PTIKTTAT
+1261 
-1269 SNQAG
+1269 
-1274 HEGDKNLVR
+1274 GDKNIVR
-1283 DTEATLTDTVKYEG
+1283 DTEATLTDTVEYKG
-1297 LVTGKTYTFTGK
+1297 LVTGKEYTFTGT
-1309 VIDKVTGKTLLN
+1309 VIDKVTGKALLN
-1321 ADGSEVTVSKTITA
+1321 ADGSEVTASKTIKA
-1335 DDTYGTVE
+1335 ADTYGTVE
-1343 LEFTVNCASLDGH
+1343 LEFTLNCASLDGH
-1356 DLVVFEKVYQD
+1356 ELVVFEKIYQD
-1367 SKEVGSHEDL
+1367 GKEIGSHEDL
-1377 NDGDQTVKVVSP
+1377 NDVDQTVTVISP

-1428 TVTGTIMDKA
+1428 KITGTIMDKA

-1465 TVDVKFAFDASQLDE
+1465 TVDVKFAFDASLLDE

-1489 ISRNGEEVGGHED
+1489 ISRNGEEIGGHED

-1510 SIIVPEIHTN
+1510 SIVVPEIHTN

-1540 DTVSY
+1540 DSISY
-1545 EKLVPG
+1545 DNLVPG
-1551 KTYVVSGTLMVKET
+1551 KEYKVSGTLMVKET
-1565 GEALLDAEGNPVT
+1565 GKALLDADGNPIT
-1578 ASTEFVPEAPEGTVD
+1578 ASTTFTPEKPNGSVD
-1593 VVFTFDSDL
+1593 VVFEFDADL
-1602 LAGKE
+1602 LAGKK

-1612 KLYRNQIEIT
+1612 KLLRNGIEIT
-1622 VHEDIDD
+1622 FHEDIDD
-1629 EDQTT
+1629 EDQTVE
-1634 TVVPPQ
+1634 VVPPEV
-1640 IGTTATDTADGD
+1640 GTTATDTADGD
-1652 KHMAADPESSITDEI
+1652 KHMSADPESSITDEI
-1667 QYKNLVPGDEYMVAG
+1667 AYKNLIPGDEYQVAG
-1682 ILMDKSTGLP
+1682 ILMDKATGLP
-1692 LLSGEGASAVS
+1692 LLSGEGAPAIPA
-1703 TEDLQKFTDELMA
+1703 EDLQKFTDDLKA
-1716 ACGLDGGSDTVTVD
+1716 ACGLGSGNVSAIEVDGK
-1730 DQAFGEGFEVTATDN
+1730 AFGEGHEVKLVAGKYEWSDDN
-1745 GYEYTD
+1745 GSGQYLEKTD
-1751 ELGVKHVL
+1751 
-1759 AKGDE
+1759 D
-1764 GWKLT
+1764 GWKLV
-1769 ELEGTI
+1769 EFSDSADMSNSKEI
-1775 ETEVGTYTDD
+1775 GTYTDD
-1785 QVTVTKGEA
+1785 QVKLTKD
-1794 TLPLN
+1794 TPVLPLN

-1819 SIQKTTFT
+1819 SIQKKTFT
-1827 PEEQTGSVSMDFPIN
+1827 PEEQSGTVSMDFPIN

-1857 FKGSELIAHESDI
+1857 FKGSELIANESDI
-1870 DNEGQTVEIVTPK
+1870 QNEGQTVEIVTPK

-1949 VPNHADGSVD
+1949 VPNKANGSVD

-1988 DHQDINDE
+1988 DHQDIDDK

-2002 SPVVDNG
+2002 SEPDDNTF
-2009 QDTPGDGYSKTGVDM
+2009 DTPDGDGYSKTGVDM
-2024 TLVYALIAALV
+2024 TLIYALIAALV

-2045 LRQRKLAAAEG
+2045 YRHRKLAAVEG
-2056 KEEDG
+2056 KTDGESDEE
-2061 SDKE
+2061 

>member
-7 KRLTKFVNSLFSVV
+7 KRLTQFVNSLFAVV

-34 PQQAYAAA
+34 PQQAYAAP

-80 YTDADGNTP
+80 YTDANGNTP

-101 LSLKWTDAETGK
+101 LSLKWIDAETGK

-127 VEGSWVQT
+127 VEGTWVQT

-168 APATPTYSGWQFLGW
+168 APATPTYTGWQFLGW
-183 YTQDGKQYDFNS
+183 YTKDGKQYDFNS
-195 KVTES
+195 TVTES
-200 LVVEAK
+200 VVVEAK

-217 TNPDN
+217 TNPDA
-222 DIDQNLSGT
+222 DVDQTLSGT
-231 CWVGAT
+231 CWIGAT

-245 ALSNFSGKLAGVTAT
+245 ALSNFSGKLAGVSAT

-274 QATYSATLRSVN
+274 QATYSATLKSVN
-286 KETGE
+286 VETGE

-318 HISAQITLIKN
+318 HISAQVTLIKN
-329 FGGWL
+329 FGGWV
-334 EINKSSSNPAISDN
+334 EINKSSANTDITDGN
-348 NDCYDLEGAEYAVF
+348 GCYSLEGAEYAVF

-370 KLTTDANGYAKS
+370 KLTTDKNGYAKS

-409 VRITSGQTTTSN
+409 VRVTSGQTTTSN
-421 LADEPQNDP
+421 LVDKPKSDP
-430 AEILLGK
+430 ADTLLGK
-437 YDGETTY
+437 YDGEKTY
-444 NPDENGNL
+444 NGEKNL
-452 PIGGAKLY
+452 PLGSASLY
-460 GAQYSIEYYDG
+460 GAQYSVEYYDG
-471 YYNTEADAQ
+471 YYDSVADAE

-486 RKWVMQTNQRG
+486 RKWVLQTDEDG
-497 RIIFVNA
+497 YVNLRYA
-504 EKTFD
+504 DQSFEVHD
-509 VTDSNGNVIATLPY
+509 ANGNVTATLPY
-523 KVSGDDFYKPDGIPT
+523 KVSGDDFYRAANGAIS
-538 LPLGTVVIKEIK
+538 LPLGTAVIKEIK
-550 APNGYNLPEPF
+550 APKGYNLPKPF
-561 GMPQTY
+561 GMDQSF
-567 VRQITADSTTEEVS
+567 VRQITVDGNIDVVHSYNA
-581 SFNSPEQPEPVLRS
+581 PEQAEPVFRS
-595 DVEFTKAASDD
+595 DLEFTKAASDD

-613 PFKITSKTTH
+613 PFKITSKTTG

-656 SEDAEGVQGFVAKL
+656 SEDTEGIQGFVAKL

-675 VLNPTCGVWF
+675 VLDPTCGVWF
-685 GQYTENGETKITD
+685 GQYTDGDETKITD

-717 CDVNAGYQLIK
+717 CDANAGYQLIK
-728 KDFTISRDN
+728 KDFTVSRDN
-737 SFNADNTVNLGTL
+737 TFNADNTVNLGTL

-782 VSCDNLQ
+782 VSCDNIQ

-832 YVEFTFDGSN
+832 FVEFTFDGSN

-847 ELVVFETIATTENP
+847 ELVVFETIATTESP

-926 ELMDKATGTVL
+926 ELMDKATGAVL

-951 TPNATAGTVEIQFT
+951 IPNATAGTVEIQFT
-965 FDGSNL
+965 FNGSNL
-971 KKDQNLVAFEHVL
+971 KKDQSLVAFEHVL

-1015 SSQAGHENSDNVVRD
+1015 SSQAGHEGDKNVVRD

-1053 GKMMDKATGAALLK
+1053 GKMMDKATGNALLK
-1067 ADGTEATG
+1067 ADGSEVTG
-1075 KATFTPETAN
+1075 KATFTPESSN
-1085 GNATVEITFDCADLD
+1085 GTATVEITFDCADLD

-1128 TVKVDTPLVE
+1128 TV
-1138 TTATS
+1138 
-1143 SQAGHEGDHNVVR
+1143 
-1156 DTTATVVDTVHYE
+1156 TV
-1169 GLVIGKTYTVTGKL
+1169 I
-1183 MDKSTGKAFVTA
+1183 
-1195 AGNEVTATKE
+1195 
-1205 FTPKAADGDVT
+1205 
-1216 LEFTL
+1216 
-1221 DTSDLEGKELVA
+1221 
-1233 FEKVS
+1233 
-1238 QDGKEIGVHEDI
+1238 
-1250 TDDSQTIKVVP
+1250 
-1261 PTIKTTAT
+1261 
-1269 SNQAG
+1269 
-1274 HEGDKNLVR
+1274 
-1283 DTEATLTDTVKYEG
+1283 
-1297 LVTGKTYTFTGK
+1297 
-1309 VIDKVTGKTLLN
+1309 
-1321 ADGSEVTVSKTITA
+1321 
-1335 DDTYGTVE
+1335 
-1343 LEFTVNCASLDGH
+1343 
-1356 DLVVFEKVYQD
+1356 
-1367 SKEVGSHEDL
+1367 
-1377 NDGDQTVKVVSP
+1377 SP

-1428 TVTGTIMDKA
+1428 KITGTIMDKA

-1489 ISRNGEEVGGHED
+1489 ISRNGEEIGGHED

-1510 SIIVPEIHTN
+1510 SIVVPEIHTN

-1534 HKATVV
+1534 HKASVV

-1545 EKLVPG
+1545 DNLVPG
-1551 KTYVVSGTLMVKET
+1551 KEYKVSGTLMVKET
-1565 GEALLDAEGNPVT
+1565 GEALLDVDGNPVT
-1578 ASTEFVPEAPEGTVD
+1578 ASATFTPEKPKGSVD
-1593 VVFTFDSDL
+1593 VVFEFDADL
-1602 LAGKE
+1602 LAGKK

-1667 QYKNLVPGDEYMVAG
+1667 QYKNLVPGDEYQVAG
-1682 ILMDKSTGLP
+1682 ILMDKATGLP
-1692 LLSGEGASAVS
+1692 LLSGEGASAIS
-1703 TEDLQKFTDELMA
+1703 AEDLQKFADDLKA
-1716 ACGLDGGSDTVTVD
+1716 ACELDSGDVSAIEIDGKAFSDSAD
-1730 DQAFGEGFEVTATDN
+1730 MSNSKE
-1745 GYEYTD
+1745 
-1751 ELGVKHVL
+1751 
-1759 AKGDE
+1759 
-1764 GWKLT
+1764 
-1769 ELEGTI
+1769 I
-1775 ETEVGTYTDD
+1775 GTYTDD
-1785 QVTVTKGEA
+1785 QVKLTKD
-1794 TLPLN
+1794 TPVLPLN

-1819 SIQKTTFT
+1819 SIQKKTFT
-1827 PEEQTGSVSMDFPIN
+1827 PEEQSGTVSMDFPIN

-1857 FKGSELIAHESDI
+1857 FKGSELIANESDI
-1870 DNEGQTVEIVTPK
+1870 QNEGQTVEIVTPK

-1925 VLMDKSTGTEL
+1925 VLMDKATGTEL

-1949 VPNHADGSVD
+1949 VPNKANGSVD

-1967 ELGGKDLVAFEVA
+1967 ELGGKDLVAFEIA

-1988 DHQDINDE
+1988 DHQDIDDE
-1996 GQTVSV
+1996 AQTVTV
-2002 SPVVDNG
+2002 SEPDDNTF
-2009 QDTPGDGYSKTGVDM
+2009 DTPGGDGYSKTGVDM
-2024 TLVYALIAALV
+2024 TLIYALIAALI

-2045 LRQRKLAAAEG
+2045 YRHRKLAAAEG
-2056 KEEDG
+2056 KTDGESDEE
-2061 SDKE
+2061 

>member
-7 KRLTKFVNSLFSVV
+7 KRLTQFVNSLFAVV

-34 PQQAYAAA
+34 PQQAYAAP

-70 GQPVNADPVY
+70 GQPVNADPVC
-80 YTDADGNTP
+80 YTDANGNTP

-101 LSLKWTDAETGK
+101 LSLKWIDAETGK

-127 VEGSWVQT
+127 VEGTWVQT

-168 APATPTYSGWQFLGW
+168 APATPTYTGWQFLGW
-183 YTQDGKQYDFNS
+183 YTKDGKQYDFNS
-195 KVTES
+195 TVTES
-200 LVVEAK
+200 VVVEAK

-217 TNPDN
+217 TNPDA
-222 DIDQNLSGT
+222 DVDQTLSGT
-231 CWVGAT
+231 CWIGAT

-245 ALSNFSGKLAGVTAT
+245 ALSNFSGKLAGVSAT

-268 APASNV
+268 APASNM
-274 QATYSATLRSVN
+274 QATYSATLKSVN
-286 KETGE
+286 VETGE

-318 HISAQITLIKN
+318 HISAQVTLIKN
-329 FGGWL
+329 FGGWV
-334 EINKSSSNPAISDN
+334 EINKSSSNPAISDG
-348 NDCYDLEGAEYAVF
+348 NDCYDLAGAEYAVY
-362 NQSNQAVA
+362 NSSNQAVA
-370 KLTTDANGYAKS
+370 KLTTDENGYAKS

-421 LADEPQNDP
+421 LVDKPQSDP
-430 AEILLGK
+430 VGALLGK
-437 YDGETTY
+437 YDGEKTY
-444 NPDENGNL
+444 TGEGNL
-452 PIGGAKLY
+452 PLGSAKLY

-471 YYNTEADAQ
+471 YYNTEAEAQ

-486 RKWVMQTNQRG
+486 RKWILQTDEDG
-497 RIIFVNA
+497 YVNLRYA
-504 EKTFD
+504 DQSFD
-509 VTDSNGNVIATLPY
+509 VHDADGNVIATLPY
-523 KVSGDDFYKPDGIPT
+523 KVSGDDFYRAANGAIS
-538 LPLGTVVIKEIK
+538 LPLGTAIIKEIK
-550 APNGYNLPEPF
+550 APQGYNLPQPF
-561 GMPQTY
+561 GMDQVF
-567 VRQITADSTTEEVS
+567 VRQITSDGNLDVVHSYNAPEVA
-581 SFNSPEQPEPVLRS
+581 EPIMRS

-613 PFKITSKTTH
+613 PFKITSKTTG

-649 NGNDWIM
+649 NGNDWIL

-675 VLNPTCGVWF
+675 VLDPTCGVWF
-685 GQYTENGETKITD
+685 GQYTDGDETKITD
-698 PDDERGALPYDEYT
+698 PDDERGALPYDEYI

-717 CDVNAGYQLIK
+717 CDANTGYQLIK
-728 KDFTISRDN
+728 KDFTVSRDN
-737 SFNADNTVNLGTL
+737 TFNADNTVNLGTL

-755 SISTQAYD
+755 SITTQAYD

-832 YVEFTFDGSN
+832 YVEFSFDGSN

-847 ELVVFETIATTENP
+847 ELVVFEDLATTDNP
-861 DRILDNHED
+861 DRILADHKELSD
-870 INDLGQTVTVKPPV
+870 QGQTVTVKPPV

-905 VVTDTVAYYGLTPG
+905 IVTDTVAYYGLTPG
-919 KQYTLKG
+919 KQYMLKG
-926 ELMDKATGTVL
+926 ELMDKATGAVL

-984 TKGKEIA
+984 TKDKEIA
-991 THAEITDIPQ
+991 THAEINDIPQ
-1001 TVTVIEPSIKTTAK
+1001 TVTVIKPSIKTTAK

-1053 GKMMDKATGAALLK
+1053 GKMMDKATGTTLLK

-1075 KATFTPETAN
+1075 KATFTPESSN
-1085 GNATVEITFDCADLD
+1085 GTATVEITFDCADLD
-1100 GHSLVAFEK
+1100 DHSLVAFEK

-1143 SQAGHEGDHNVVR
+1143 SQAGHD
-1156 DTTATVVDTVHYE
+1156 
-1169 GLVIGKTYTVTGKL
+1169 
-1183 MDKSTGKAFVTA
+1183 
-1195 AGNEVTATKE
+1195 
-1205 FTPKAADGDVT
+1205 
-1216 LEFTL
+1216 
-1221 DTSDLEGKELVA
+1221 
-1233 FEKVS
+1233 
-1238 QDGKEIGVHEDI
+1238 
-1250 TDDSQTIKVVP
+1250 
-1261 PTIKTTAT
+1261 
-1269 SNQAG
+1269 
-1274 HEGDKNLVR
+1274 GDKNIVR
-1283 DTEATLTDTVKYEG
+1283 DTEATLTDTVEYKG
-1297 LVTGKTYTFTGK
+1297 LVTGKEYTFTGT
-1309 VIDKVTGKTLLN
+1309 VIDKVTGKALLN
-1321 ADGSEVTVSKTITA
+1321 ADDSEVTASKTIKA
-1335 DDTYGTVE
+1335 ADTYGTVE
-1343 LEFTVNCASLDGH
+1343 LEFTLNCASLDGH
-1356 DLVVFEKVYQD
+1356 ELVVFEKIYQD
-1367 SKEVGSHEDL
+1367 GKEIGSHEDL
-1377 NDGDQTVKVVSP
+1377 NDGDQTVTVISP

-1428 TVTGTIMDKA
+1428 KITGTIMDKA

-1489 ISRNGEEVGGHED
+1489 ISRNGEEIGGHED

-1510 SIIVPEIHTN
+1510 SIVVPEIHTN

-1545 EKLVPG
+1545 ENLVPG
-1551 KTYVVSGTLMVKET
+1551 KEYKVSGTLMVKET
-1565 GEALLDAEGNPVT
+1565 GEALLDADGNPIT
-1578 ASTEFVPEAPEGTVD
+1578 ASTTFTPEKPEGSVD
-1593 VVFTFDSDL
+1593 VVFEFDADL
-1602 LAGKE
+1602 LAGKK

-1667 QYKNLVPGDEYMVAG
+1667 QFKNLVPGDEYQVAG
-1682 ILMDKSTGLP
+1682 ILMDKATGLP
-1692 LLSGEGASAVS
+1692 LLSGEGASAIS
-1703 TEDLQKFTDELMA
+1703 AEDLQKFAYDLKA
-1716 ACGLDGGSDTVTVD
+1716 ACGLDSGDVSAIEIDGK
-1730 DQAFGEGFEVTATDN
+1730 AFGDGHEVKLVAGKYEWSDDN
-1745 GYEYTD
+1745 GSGQYLEKTD
-1751 ELGVKHVL
+1751 
-1759 AKGDE
+1759 D
-1764 GWKLT
+1764 GWKLV
-1769 ELEGTI
+1769 EFSNSADMSNSKEI
-1775 ETEVGTYTDD
+1775 GTYTDD
-1785 QVTVTKGEA
+1785 QVKLTKD
-1794 TLPLN
+1794 TPVLPLN

-1806 KVMQENPDIVSCL
+1806 KAMQENPDIVSCL
-1819 SIQKTTFT
+1819 SIQKKTFT
-1827 PEEQTGSVSMDFPIN
+1827 PEEQSGTVSMDFPIN

-1870 DNEGQTVEIVTPK
+1870 KNKGQTVEIVTPK

-1949 VPNHADGSVD
+1949 VPNKANGSVD

-1988 DHQDINDE
+1988 DHQDIDDE

-2002 SPVVDNG
+2002 SEPDDNTF
-2009 QDTPGDGYSKTGVDM
+2009 DTPDGDGYSKTGVDM
-2024 TLVYALIAALV
+2024 TLIYALIAALV

-2045 LRQRKLAAAEG
+2045 YRHRKLAAVEG
-2056 KEEDG
+2056 KTDGESDEE
-2061 SDKE
+2061 